1 MRDELISFQQTAV
14 SKLLAE
20 INSAEAYHKVDGRP
34 QVIAFRA
41 PTGSGKTIVM
51 TTVIEDI
58 LNGTETTVEQPE
70 AIFVWLSDSPQ
81 LNEQSKTKIITKAD
95 KIRPNQCVTIE
106 DDSFDQEMFDDGMI
120 YFLNTQKLGKSSRL
134 VSGGD
139 SRTYTIWQT
148 LQNTA
153 VQKGNHLYVI
163 IDEAHRG
170 MHDRDAARAT
180 TIMQKFLKG
189 SEADGL
195 QPMPV
200 VIGMSATD
208 ERFRRLVGNIS
219 SVRHDVDVRP
229 DEVRSSG
236 LLKDRIIITY
246 PEQDSIDDMVI
257 LQAAADEWK
266 DKCEHW
272 NYYCETQH
280 SQQVRPV
287 LVIQVENRSS
297 DSASATEIGECLSR
311 IETRTGARFTEYEVV
326 HTFGQTAT
334 IEVGDLKIH
343 HVDASD
349 IADNKK
355 IRVVFFKENLSTGW
369 DCPRAETMMSFRHA
383 QDATYIAQLLG
394 RMIRTPLQRHIDV
407 DETLNEVRLFLPHFN
422 KDNVESVMKALQDEE
437 GSDIPADVEGESY
450 GSDSRETWGY
460 RPRTNHR
467 EVDPNQIT
475 LEGYAQ
481 SQGIPADPLFGNQYA
496 EAGKETA
503 GETTQKEL
511 VSPASADRP
520 DTNIGNPFIRT
531 VPTQQNTDAGTAS
544 LVSGAETSETSTS
557 PEPEQEQLVFTD
569 SIDREAIAAFIN
581 RTALI
586 TYEIKPFKTT
596 DYLPSLIKLASLI
609 KNTGLDTYAL
619 YNIQADGIKM
629 IEEYISKLK
638 KIGEYDTLA
647 TEVKKLNLSWKV
659 FDAFGEAVNGD
670 EEYIYYTSSDED
682 IDRKFRIAEKILG
695 GFGLGAAYGAPH
707 FNQDNP
713 SEYMVHV
720 ILFAA
725 DKDCVDKL
733 HLYAKDKFNELS
745 DAYRLQFAHM
755 TSDSYRKQYD
765 AIISNGN
772 EVSAHSFH
780 LPEQIRPIVDQDGEK
795 YYNHFFVN
803 EDTGCAKIKL
813 DTWEKAVIDE
823 EVQRPDFVCWI
834 RNPASSKSWGL
845 CLQRLENGIVKG
857 FYPDFL
863 IIRNVIGIGYVIDI
877 LEPHRGDLTDNLSKA
892 KALVDYAQRQP
903 SAPIG
908 RLQLIREGKDNI
920 TGKKRM
926 KRLDLAKSAVRAKVM
941 QLQMIQELDNLF
953 LDDNLVD

>member
-58 LNGTETTVEQPE
+58 FNGTETTIEKPE
-70 AIFVWLSDSPQ
+70 AIFVWISDSPQ
-81 LNEQSKTKIITKAD
+81 LNEQSKIKIIQKAD
-95 KIRPNQCVTIE
+95 KIRPNQCITIE
-106 DDSFDQEMFDDGMI
+106 DNSFDQEMLDDGMI
-120 YFLNTQKLGKSSRL
+120 YFLNTQKLGSSSNL
-134 VSGGD
+134 VKGGD
-139 SRTYTIWQT
+139 NRTYTIWQT
-148 LQNTA
+148 LQNTIE
-153 VQKGNHLYVI
+153 QKGDHLYVI

-170 MHDRDAARAT
+170 MRDNAAVTAT
-180 TIMQKFLKG
+180 TTMQKFLKG
-189 SEADGL
+189 SKKDGL
-195 QPMPV
+195 DPMPI

-219 SVRHDVDVRP
+219 SVRHDVDVRT
-229 DEVRSSG
+229 DEVRASG

-287 LVIQVENRSS
+287 MVIQVENRSN

-311 IETRTGARFTEYEVV
+311 IESRTGARFSEYEVV
-326 HTFGQTAT
+326 HTFGQTAA
-334 IEVGDLKIH
+334 IEVNGLIIH

-422 KDNVESVMKALQDEE
+422 KDNVEAVMQALQDEE
-437 GSDIPADVEGESY
+437 GSDIPADIEGETY
-450 GSDSRETWGY
+450 GNDSRETWGY
-460 RPRTNHR
+460 RPRR
-467 EVDPNQIT
+467 RDQEPLPNQLPLFNT
-475 LEGYAQ
+475 EQ
-481 SQGIPADPLFGNQYA
+481 SHEIPNDPLFDTSKAETPDTTSGESIQEKKESNSTYA
-496 EAGKETA
+496 K
-503 GETTQKEL
+503 
-511 VSPASADRP
+511 P
-520 DTNIGNPFIRT
+520 DTNIDHPTVKTVSPQQDVNTGTISHSQNDSNVQDDSEQMEFI
-531 VPTQQNTDAGTAS
+531 
-544 LVSGAETSETSTS
+544 LSGE
-557 PEPEQEQLVFTD
+557 
-569 SIDREAIAAFIN
+569 IDREAIAAFVN
-581 RTALI
+581 KTALI
-586 TYEIKPFKTT
+586 TYEIKPFRNT

-609 KNTGLDTYAL
+609 KNTGLDTHAL
-619 YNIQADGIKM
+619 NALHQDGIKM
-629 IEEYISKLK
+629 IEEYISKLRLS
-638 KIGEYDTLA
+638 GEYDKLTA
-647 TEVKKLNLSWKV
+647 EVKKLNLSWKI
-659 FDAFGEAVNGD
+659 FDAFGKAVNED
-670 EEYIYYTSSDED
+670 KEYIYYTSSDED

-695 GFGLGAAYGAPH
+695 SFGLGAAYGVPH
-707 FNQDNP
+707 YNPDNP
-713 SEYMVHV
+713 SEYMIHV

-745 DAYRLQFAHM
+745 DNYRLHFARM
-755 TSDSYRKQYD
+755 NSDKYRKQYD

-780 LPEQIRPIVDQDGEK
+780 LPEQIRPIIDPKGEK

-803 EDTGCAKIKL
+803 EELGYAKIFL
-813 DTWEKAVIDE
+813 DSWEKAVIDE
-823 EVQRPDFVCWI
+823 ESKRSDFICWI
-834 RNPASSKSWGL
+834 RNPSTPKGWGL
-845 CLQRLENGIVKG
+845 CLKRLENGIVKG

-863 IIRNVIGIGYVIDI
+863 VIRNVDGIGYVIDI
-877 LEPHRGDLTDNLSKA
+877 LEPHRPDFTDNLSKA
-892 KALVDYAQRQP
+892 KALADYVQKQP

-908 RLQLIREGKDNI
+908 RIQLIREGKDNI

-926 KRLDLAKSAVRAKVM
+926 KRLDLAKSAVRTKIM
-941 QLQMIQELDNLF
+941 QIQTTQELDNLF
-953 LDDNLVD
+953 IDGSLID

>member
-1 MRDELISFQQTAV
+1 MRDELISFQQIAV

-20 INSAEAYHKVDGRP
+20 INSAQAYHRVDGRP

-51 TTVIEDI
+51 TEVIEDI

-81 LNEQSKTKIITKAD
+81 LNEQSKTKIIQKAD

-106 DDSFDQEMFDDGMI
+106 DDSFDQEMLDNGMI
-120 YFLNTQKLGKSSRL
+120 YFLNTQKLGKASRL
-134 VSGGD
+134 VNGGD
-139 SRTYTIWQT
+139 SRTYTIWQS

-153 VQKGNHLYVI
+153 ERKGNHLYVI

-170 MHDRDAARAT
+170 MQDRDAAKAT
-180 TIMQKFLKG
+180 SIMQKFLKG

-195 QPMPV
+195 DAMPV

-229 DEVRSSG
+229 DEVRASG

-272 NYYCETQH
+272 NYYCTTQK
-280 SQQVRPV
+280 SQQVRPI
-287 LVIQVENRSS
+287 LVIQVENRNSN
-297 DSASATEIGECLSR
+297 SASATEIGECLSR
-311 IETRTGARFTEYEVV
+311 IETRTGARFSEYEVV

-334 IEVGDLKIH
+334 IEAGGLKIH

-450 GSDSRETWGY
+450 GNDSHETWGY
-460 RPRTNHR
+460 RPRKR
-467 EVDPNQIT
+467 QPKVELNQMT
-475 LEGYAQ
+475 LAGVAQ
-481 SQGIPADPLFGNQYA
+481 SLGISADPLFEA
-496 EAGKETA
+496 PESEAGDTSEGGA
-503 GETTQKEL
+503 TQEES
-511 VSPASADRP
+511 VSSQQQKP
-520 DTNIGNPFIRT
+520 DTNIDNPSVRN
-531 VPTQQNTDAGTAS
+531 VPAPQSINQDTTFAPQQSDVAAS
-544 LVSGAETSETSTS
+544 ST
-557 PEPEQEQLVFTD
+557 PELEQEQLVFTD
-569 SIDREAIAAFIN
+569 SIDREAIATFIN
-581 RTALI
+581 KTALI

-609 KNTGLDTYAL
+609 KNTGLDSYAL
-619 YNIQADGIKM
+619 HNIQQDGIRM
-629 IEEYISKLK
+629 IKEYIGRLK
-638 KIGEYDTLA
+638 ENGEYDVLTS
-647 TEVKKLNLSWKV
+647 EVKKLNLSWKV
-659 FDAFGEAVNGD
+659 FDAFGKAVND
-670 EEYIYYTSSDED
+670 DKEYIYYTSSDED

-695 GFGLGAAYGAPH
+695 GFGLGAAYGTLH
-707 FNQDNP
+707 FNPENP

-725 DKDCVDKL
+725 EKDCVDKL
-733 HLYAKDKFNELS
+733 HLYAKNKFNEMS
-745 DAYRLQFAHM
+745 DTYRLQFAHM
-755 TSDSYRKQYD
+755 QSEKYRKQYD

-780 LPEQIRPIVDQDGEK
+780 LPEQIRPIVDLDGEK

-803 EDTGCAKIKL
+803 EEVGYAKIKL
-813 DTWEKAVIDE
+813 DSWEKAVIE
-823 EVQRPDFVCWI
+823 EESKRDDFICWI
-834 RNPASSKSWGL
+834 RNPSKGWGL

-863 IIRNVIGIGYVIDI
+863 IIRNVVGIGYVIDI

-892 KALVDYAQRQP
+892 KALVDYAQKQP

-908 RLQLIREGKDNI
+908 RLQMIREGKDSI

-926 KRLDLAKSAVRAKVM
+926 KRLNLAKRAVREKVM
-941 QLQMIQELDNLF
+941 QLQTTQELDALF
-953 LDDNLVD
+953 LDDRLVE

>member
-20 INSAEAYHKVDGRP
+20 INSAQAYHRVDGRP

-51 TTVIEDI
+51 TEVIEDI

-81 LNEQSKTKIITKAD
+81 LNEQSKTKIIQKAD

-106 DDSFDQEMFDDGMI
+106 DDSFDQEMLDDGMI
-120 YFLNTQKLGKSSRL
+120 YFLNTQKLGKASRL
-134 VSGGD
+134 VSGSD
-139 SRTYTIWQT
+139 SRTYTIWQS

-153 VQKGNHLYVI
+153 ERKGNHLYVI

-170 MHDRDAARAT
+170 MQDREAARAT
-180 TIMQKFLKG
+180 SIMQKFLKG

-195 QPMPV
+195 DALPV

-229 DEVRSSG
+229 DEVRASG

-272 NYYCETQH
+272 NYYCTTQK

-287 LVIQVENRSS
+287 LVIQVENRNS

-311 IETRTGARFTEYEVV
+311 IEARTGARFSEYEVV

-334 IEVGDLKIH
+334 IEAGGLKIH

-407 DETLNEVRLFLPHFN
+407 DETLNEVCLFLPHFN

-450 GSDSRETWGY
+450 GNDSRETWGY
-460 RPRTNHR
+460 RPRKHQPK
-467 EVDPNQIT
+467 VDLNQMT
-475 LEGYAQ
+475 LAGFAQ
-481 SQGIPADPLFGNQYA
+481 SQSIFVDPLF
-496 EAGKETA
+496 EATESKADDTTKG
-503 GETTQKEL
+503 GTTQEES
-511 VSPASADRP
+511 VSSQQQKPDINIDNPAEM
-520 DTNIGNPFIRT
+520 N
-531 VPTQQNTDAGTAS
+531 VPAPRSINQGTTFAPQQSDVG
-544 LVSGAETSETSTS
+544 VSST

-569 SIDREAIAAFIN
+569 SIDREVIATFIN
-581 RTALI
+581 KTALI

-609 KNTGLDTYAL
+609 KNTGLDSYAL
-619 YNIQADGIKM
+619 HSIQQDGVRMIK
-629 IEEYISKLK
+629 EYIGRLK
-638 KIGEYDTLA
+638 ENGEYDTLA
-647 TEVKKLNLSWKV
+647 SEVKKLNLSWKV
-659 FDAFGEAVNGD
+659 FDAFGKAVNED
-670 EEYIYYTSSDED
+670 KEYIYYTSSDED

-695 GFGLGAAYGAPH
+695 GFGLGTAYGTLH
-707 FNQDNP
+707 FNPENP

-725 DKDCVDKL
+725 EKDCVDKL
-733 HLYAKDKFNELS
+733 HLYAKNKFNEMS
-745 DAYRLQFAHM
+745 DTYRLQFAHM
-755 TSDSYRKQYD
+755 QSEKYRKQYD

-780 LPEQIRPIVDQDGEK
+780 LPEQIRPIVDLDGEK

-803 EDTGCAKIKL
+803 EEVGYAKIKL
-813 DTWEKAVIDE
+813 DSWEKAVIE
-823 EVQRPDFVCWI
+823 EESKRDDFICWI
-834 RNPASSKSWGL
+834 RNPSKGWGL

-863 IIRNVIGIGYVIDI
+863 IIRNVVGIGYAIDI

-892 KALVDYAQRQP
+892 KALVDYAQKQP

-908 RLQLIREGKDNI
+908 RLQMIREGKDSI

-926 KRLDLAKSAVRAKVM
+926 KRLDLAKSAVRERVM
-941 QLQMIQELDNLF
+941 QLQSTQELDALF
-953 LDDNLVD
+953 LDDSLVE

>member
-1 MRDELISFQQTAV
+1 MRDELISFQQIAV

-20 INSAEAYHKVDGRP
+20 INSAVAYHRVDGRP

-58 LNGTETTVEQPE
+58 FNGTETTIEQPE

-81 LNEQSKTKIITKAD
+81 LNEQSKTKIIQKAD
-95 KIRPNQCVTIE
+95 KIRPNQCFTIE
-106 DDSFDQEMFDDGMI
+106 DDSFDQEMLDDGMI

-153 VQKGNHLYVI
+153 EQKSDRLYVI

-189 SEADGL
+189 SEYDGL
-195 QPMPV
+195 KAMPI

-272 NYYCETQH
+272 NYYCEMQH

-287 LVIQVENRSS
+287 LVIQVENCSS

-311 IETRTGARFTEYEVV
+311 IESRTGARFSEYEVV
-326 HTFGQTAT
+326 HTFGQTAA
-334 IEVGDLKIH
+334 IEAGGLKIH

-349 IADNKK
+349 IAGNKK

-422 KDNVESVMKALQDEE
+422 KENVESVMKALQDEE

-450 GSDSRETWGY
+450 GNDSRETWGY
-460 RPRTNHR
+460 RPRTR
-467 EVDPNQIT
+467 RQTVDPNQMT
-475 LEGYAQ
+475 LADYEQ
-481 SQGIPADPLFGNQYA
+481 SQGIPGDPLFETLRSETDDTKAGGN
-496 EAGKETA
+496 
-503 GETTQKEL
+503 TQKEPTFQKPL
-511 VSPASADRP
+511 AKP
-520 DTNIGNPFIRT
+520 DTNIDNPSVRT
-531 VPTQQNTDAGTAS
+531 VPALQNADD
-544 LVSGAETSETSTS
+544 ETTSTS
-557 PEPEQEQLVFTD
+557 RADIADVPNTPEPEQLVFVD
-569 SIDREAIAAFIN
+569 VFDREAIAAFIN
-581 RTALI
+581 KTALI
-586 TYEIKPFKTT
+586 TYEIKPFKTM

-609 KNTGLDTYAL
+609 KNIGLDTYAL
-619 YNIQADGIKM
+619 HSIQQDGVKM
-629 IEEYISKLK
+629 IEEYIGKLK
-638 KIGEYDTLA
+638 ANGEYDALA
-647 TEVKKLNLSWKV
+647 AEVKKLNLSWKV
-659 FDAFGEAVNGD
+659 FDAFGKAVNED
-670 EEYIYYTSSDED
+670 KEYIYYTSSDED
-682 IDRKFRIAEKILG
+682 IDRKFRIAEKVLG
-695 GFGLGAAYGAPH
+695 GFGLGATYGVQH
-707 FNQDNP
+707 FNPDNP

-725 DKDCVDKL
+725 DKDCVDKQ

-755 TSDSYRKQYD
+755 QSDKYRKQYD

-780 LPEQIRPIVDQDGEK
+780 LPEQIRPIIDHDGEK

-803 EDTGCAKIKL
+803 EEVGYAKIKL
-813 DTWEKAVIDE
+813 DSWEKAVIDE
-823 EVQRPDFVCWI
+823 ESQRPDFVCWI
-834 RNPASSKSWGL
+834 RNPSKGWGL
-845 CLQRLENGIVKG
+845 CLQRLENGIAKG

-863 IIRNVIGIGYVIDI
+863 IIRNVAGIGYVIDI
-877 LEPHRGDLTDNLSKA
+877 LEPHWSDLTDNLSKV
-892 KALVDYAQRQP
+892 KALADYAQKQP

-926 KRLDLAKSAVRAKVM
+926 KRLDVMKNAVRTRVM
-941 QLQMIQELDNLF
+941 QIQTTQELDNLF
-953 LDDNLVD
+953 LDDSLVD

>member
-1 MRDELISFQQTAV
+1 MRDELMGFQQTAV
-14 SKLLAE
+14 SNLLAE
-20 INSAEAYHKVDGRP
+20 INSAEAYHRVDGRP

-58 LNGTETTVEQPE
+58 MNGTETTLEQPE

-81 LNEQSKTKIITKAD
+81 LNEQSKMKIITKAD

-106 DDSFDQEMFDDGMI
+106 DDSFDQEMLDDGMI

-134 VSGGD
+134 VNGGD
-139 SRTYTIWQT
+139 SRTYTIWET

-153 VQKGNHLYVI
+153 DQKGDHLYVI

-195 QPMPV
+195 DPMPI

-236 LLKDRIIITY
+236 LLKDRIVITY

-272 NYYCETQH
+272 NYYCTTQK

-287 LVIQVENRSS
+287 LVIQVENRNN

-311 IETRTGARFTEYEVV
+311 IESRTGATFSEYEVV
-326 HTFGQTAT
+326 HTFGQTST
-334 IEVGDLKIH
+334 IEVGGLKIH

-349 IADNKK
+349 IADNRK

-422 KDNVESVMKALQDEE
+422 KDNVEAVMKALQDEE
-437 GSDIPADVEGESY
+437 GSEIPADVEGEGY
-450 GSDSRETWGY
+450 GNDSRETWGY
-460 RPRTNHR
+460 RPKARRKSNT
-467 EVDPNQIT
+467 DSNQIT
-475 LEGYAQ
+475 ILDYEQ
-481 SQGIPADPLFGNQYA
+481 SQGVPVDPIFENPQ
-496 EAGKETA
+496 TDPA
-503 GETTQKEL
+503 GEEEAQAQQEK
-511 VSPASADRP
+511 P
-520 DTNIGNPFIRT
+520 DTNINNPSVRT
-531 VPTQQNTDAGTAS
+531 IPTSTQPENTQEGDKAVPTNKADDQ
-544 LVSGAETSETSTS
+544 
-557 PEPEQEQLVFTD
+557 EPKSEQLELSFEDKINRVAVAD
-569 SIDREAIAAFIN
+569 FIN
-581 RTALI
+581 KTALL

-596 DYLPSLIKLASLI
+596 DYMPSLIRLASLI
-609 KNTGLDTYAL
+609 KNTGLDTL
-619 YNIQADGIKM
+619 VLHNIQQDGIKM
-629 IEEYISKLK
+629 IENHIQKLHDS
-638 KIGEYDTLA
+638 GEYNDLA
-647 TEVKKLNLSWKV
+647 SEVKKLNLSWKV
-659 FDAFGEAVNGD
+659 FDAFGKAVHED
-670 EEYIYYTSSDED
+670 KEFIYYTSSDED

-695 GFGLGAAYGAPH
+695 GFGLGAAYGVPH
-707 FNQDNP
+707 YNPDNP

-725 DKDCVDKL
+725 DKECVDKL
-733 HLYAKDKFNELS
+733 HLYAKNKFNELS
-745 DAYRLQFAHM
+745 DAFRLQFAHM
-755 TSDSYRKQYD
+755 TVDKYRKQYD

-780 LPEQIRPIVDQDGEK
+780 LPEQIRPIVDRDGEK
-795 YYNHFFVN
+795 YYKHFFVN
-803 EDTGCAKIKL
+803 EDVGYAKIKL
-813 DTWEKAVIDE
+813 DSWEKAVIDE
-823 EVQRPDFVCWI
+823 ESKRSDFVCWI
-834 RNPASSKSWGL
+834 RNPSRGWGL
-845 CLQRLENGIVKG
+845 CLQRYENGVTKG

-863 IIRNVIGIGYVIDI
+863 IVRNVEGVGYVVDL

-892 KALVDYAQRQP
+892 KALAEYVQKQP

-926 KRLDLAKSAVRAKVM
+926 KRLDLAKSAVRTKVM
-941 QLQMIQELDNLF
+941 QLQSIQELDNLF
-953 LDDNLVD
+953 LDDSMVD

>member
-14 SKLLAE
+14 SKLLVE

-81 LNEQSKTKIITKAD
+81 LNEQSKTKIIQKVD

-106 DDSFDQEMFDDGMI
+106 DDSFDQEMLDDGMI

-139 SRTYTIWQT
+139 NRTYTIWQT

-153 VQKGNHLYVI
+153 EQKGDHLYVI

-195 QPMPV
+195 EAMPII
-200 VIGMSATD
+200 IGMSATD

-229 DEVRSSG
+229 DEVRASG

-311 IETRTGARFTEYEVV
+311 IESRTGARFSEYEVI

-334 IEVGDLKIH
+334 IEAGGLKIH

-394 RMIRTPLQRHIDV
+394 RMIRTPLRRHIDV

-422 KDNVESVMKALQDEE
+422 KNNVESVMKALQDEE

-450 GSDSRETWGY
+450 GNDSRETWGY
-460 RPRTNHR
+460 RPRTR
-467 EVDPNQIT
+467 QPKVDPNQMT
-475 LEGYAQ
+475 LSDFAQ
-481 SQGIPADPLFGNQYA
+481 SQGISVDPLFESSGNATNGTGADGTPQQ
-496 EAGKETA
+496 EES
-503 GETTQKEL
+503 
-511 VSPASADRP
+511 VSSLQSAKP
-520 DTNIGNPFIRT
+520 DTNIDNPSVRT
-531 VPTQQNTDAGTAS
+531 VPAPQSTNQDMASASQQSDADAP
-544 LVSGAETSETSTS
+544 ST

-581 RTALI
+581 RIALI

-619 YNIQADGIKM
+619 HSIQQDGVKM
-629 IEEYISKLK
+629 VEEYISKLK
-638 KIGEYDTLA
+638 ETGEYDTLA
-647 TEVKKLNLSWKV
+647 VEVKKLNLSWKV
-659 FDAFGEAVNGD
+659 FDAFGKAVNED
-670 EEYIYYTSSDED
+670 KEYIYYTSSDED

-695 GFGLGAAYGAPH
+695 GFGLGTAYGIPH
-707 FNQDNP
+707 FNPDNP

-733 HLYAKDKFNELS
+733 HLYAKNKFNEMS
-745 DAYRLQFAHM
+745 DTYRLQFAHM
-755 TSDSYRKQYD
+755 QSDKYRKQYD

-803 EDTGCAKIKL
+803 EEVGYAKIKL
-813 DTWEKAVIDE
+813 DSWEKAVIDE
-823 EVQRPDFVCWI
+823 ESKRPDFVCWI
-834 RNPASSKSWGL
+834 RNPSKGWGL
-845 CLQRLENGIVKG
+845 CLQRLENGVVKG

-863 IIRNVIGIGYVIDI
+863 IIRNVEGIGYVIDI
-877 LEPHRGDLTDNLSKA
+877 LEPHRSDLTDNLSKA
-892 KALVDYAQRQP
+892 KALADYALKQP

-920 TGKKRM
+920 TSKKRM
-926 KRLDLAKSAVRAKVM
+926 KRLDLMRSAVRTRVI
-941 QLQMIQELDNLF
+941 QIQTTQELDNLF
-953 LDDNLVD
+953 LDDSLVE

>member
-1 MRDELISFQQTAV
+1 MREELMSFQQTAV
-14 SKLLAE
+14 AKLLAE
-20 INSAEAYHKVDGRP
+20 INSAAAYRQADGRP

-51 TTVIEDI
+51 TTVIENI

-95 KIRPNQCVTIE
+95 KIRPNQCVTIA
-106 DDSFDQEMFDDGMI
+106 DDSFDQELLEDGMI

-134 VSGGD
+134 VNNGD

-153 VQKGNHLYVI
+153 RQKGDHLYVI

-170 MHDRDAARAT
+170 MHDRDAAKAT

-195 QPMPV
+195 EAMPI

-208 ERFRRLVGNIS
+208 ERFRRLAGSIS

-229 DEVRSSG
+229 EEVRESG

-280 SQQVRPV
+280 SPQVRPV
-287 LVIQVENRSS
+287 LVIQVENRSN
-297 DSASATEIGECLSR
+297 DGASATEIGECLSR
-311 IETRTGARFTEYEVV
+311 IEARTGAKFSEYEVV

-334 IEVGDLKIH
+334 IEAGGLNIH

-394 RMIRTPLQRHIDV
+394 RMIRTPLHHRISV

-422 KDNVESVMKALQDEE
+422 RDNVESVMKALQDEE

-450 GSDSRETWGY
+450 GNDSRETWGY
-460 RPRTNHR
+460 RPRAYRRTI
-467 EVDPNQIT
+467 DPNQTT
-475 LEGYAQ
+475 LNFAQ
-481 SQGIPADPLFGNQYA
+481 SLDVPGDPLFEEPEN
-496 EAGKETA
+496 KTD
-503 GETTQKEL
+503 
-511 VSPASADRP
+511 SPAEKP
-520 DTNIGNPFIRT
+520 TTNIHNPSVKAI
-531 VPTQQNTDAGTAS
+531 VISDNESQDAAAASQTADS
-544 LVSGAETSETSTS
+544 DIPDAKE
-557 PEPEQEQLVFTD
+557 EPEQLALTMG
-569 SIDREAIAAFIN
+569 IDREAIADFIN
-581 RTALI
+581 RAALI

-609 KNTGLDTYAL
+609 KNTGLDTQAL
-619 YNIQADGIKM
+619 RGVQQDGIRM
-629 IEEYISKLK
+629 IEEYIRKLK
-638 KIGEYDTLA
+638 DNGEYDNLSA
-647 TEVKKLNLSWKV
+647 EVKKLNLSWKV
-659 FDAFGEAVNGD
+659 FDAFGKAVNAD
-670 EEYIYYTSSDED
+670 KEYIYYTSSDED

-695 GFGLGAAYGAPH
+695 DFGLGSAYGVSH
-707 FNQDNP
+707 FDLENP
-713 SEYMVHV
+713 YEYMVHV

-733 HLYAKDKFNELS
+733 HLYAKDKFNEIS
-745 DAYRLQFAHM
+745 DAYRLKFAHM
-755 TSDSYRKQYD
+755 QSDNDRKKYD
-765 AIISNGN
+765 AIISSGN
-772 EVSAHSFH
+772 EVSKHSFH
-780 LPEQIRPIVDQDGEK
+780 LPEQIRPMVDQNGEK

-803 EDTGCAKIKL
+803 EDAGYAKIKL
-813 DTWEKAVIDE
+813 DSWEKAVIDE
-823 EVQRPDFVCWI
+823 ESKRKDFICWI
-834 RNPASSKSWGL
+834 RNPPSPKGWGL
-845 CLQRLENGIVKG
+845 CLKRQDGDIFKG

-863 IIRNVIGIGYVIDI
+863 IVRNIPGTGYVVDI
-877 LEPHRGDLTDNLSKA
+877 LEPHRSDLTDNLSKA
-892 KALVDYAQRQP
+892 KALAAYIQDQP
-903 SAPIG
+903 TAPIG

-926 KRLDLAKSAVRAKVM
+926 KRLDLAKSAVRAKV
-941 QLQMIQELDNLF
+941 LQIQTTQELDALF

>member
-20 INSAEAYHKVDGRP
+20 INSAQAYHRVDGRP

-51 TTVIEDI
+51 TEVIEDI

-81 LNEQSKTKIITKAD
+81 LNEQSKTKIIQKAD

-106 DDSFDQEMFDDGMI
+106 DDSFDQEMLDDGMI
-120 YFLNTQKLGKSSRL
+120 YFLNTQKLGKASRL
-134 VSGGD
+134 VSGSD
-139 SRTYTIWQT
+139 SRTYTIWQS

-153 VQKGNHLYVI
+153 ERKGNHLYVI

-170 MHDRDAARAT
+170 MQDREAARAT
-180 TIMQKFLKG
+180 SIMQKFLKG

-195 QPMPV
+195 DALPV

-229 DEVRSSG
+229 DEVRASG

-272 NYYCETQH
+272 NYYCTTQK

-287 LVIQVENRSS
+287 LVIQVENRNS

-311 IETRTGARFTEYEVV
+311 IEARTGARFSEYEVV

-334 IEVGDLKIH
+334 IEAGGLKIH

-407 DETLNEVRLFLPHFN
+407 DETLNEVCLFLPHFN

-450 GSDSRETWGY
+450 GNDSRETWGY
-460 RPRTNHR
+460 RPRKHQQK
-467 EVDPNQIT
+467 VDLNQMN
-475 LEGYAQ
+475 LAGFAQ
-481 SQGIPADPLFGNQYA
+481 SQSIFVDPLF
-496 EAGKETA
+496 EATESKADDTTKG
-503 GETTQKEL
+503 GTTQEES
-511 VSPASADRP
+511 VSSQQQKPDINIDNPSEMNVPAPRSINQGTTFAP
-520 DTNIGNPFIRT
+520 
-531 VPTQQNTDAGTAS
+531 QQSDVG
-544 LVSGAETSETSTS
+544 VSST

-569 SIDREAIAAFIN
+569 SIDREVIATFIN
-581 RTALI
+581 KTALI

-609 KNTGLDTYAL
+609 KNTGLDSYAL
-619 YNIQADGIKM
+619 HSIQQDGVRMIK
-629 IEEYISKLK
+629 EYIGRLK
-638 KIGEYDTLA
+638 ENGEYDTLA
-647 TEVKKLNLSWKV
+647 SEVKKLNLSWKV
-659 FDAFGEAVNGD
+659 FDAFGKAVNED
-670 EEYIYYTSSDED
+670 KEYIYYTSSDED

-695 GFGLGAAYGAPH
+695 GFGLGTAYGTLH
-707 FNQDNP
+707 FNPENP

-725 DKDCVDKL
+725 EKDCVDKL
-733 HLYAKDKFNELS
+733 HLYAKNKFNEMS
-745 DAYRLQFAHM
+745 DTYRLQFAHM
-755 TSDSYRKQYD
+755 QSEKYRKQYD

-780 LPEQIRPIVDQDGEK
+780 LPEQIRPIVDLDGEK

-803 EDTGCAKIKL
+803 EEVGYAKIKL
-813 DTWEKAVIDE
+813 DSWEKAVIE
-823 EVQRPDFVCWI
+823 EESKRDDFICWI
-834 RNPASSKSWGL
+834 RNPSKGWGL

-863 IIRNVIGIGYVIDI
+863 IIRNVVGIGYAIDI

-892 KALVDYAQRQP
+892 KALVDYAQKQP

-908 RLQLIREGKDNI
+908 RLQMIREGKDSI

-926 KRLDLAKSAVRAKVM
+926 KRLDLAKSAVRERVM
-941 QLQMIQELDNLF
+941 QLQSTQELDALF
-953 LDDNLVD
+953 LDDSLVE

>member
-20 INSAEAYHKVDGRP
+20 ITSAQAYHRVDGRP

-51 TTVIEDI
+51 TEVIEDI

-81 LNEQSKTKIITKAD
+81 LNEQSKTKIIQKAD

-106 DDSFDQEMFDDGMI
+106 DDSFDQEMLDDGMI
-120 YFLNTQKLGKSSRL
+120 YFLNTQKLGKASRL
-134 VSGGD
+134 VSGSD
-139 SRTYTIWQT
+139 SRTYTIWQS

-153 VQKGNHLYVI
+153 ERKGNHLYVI

-170 MHDRDAARAT
+170 MQDREAARAT
-180 TIMQKFLKG
+180 SIMQKFLKG

-195 QPMPV
+195 DALPV

-229 DEVRSSG
+229 DEVRASG

-272 NYYCETQH
+272 NYYCTTQK

-287 LVIQVENRSS
+287 LVIQVENRNS

-311 IETRTGARFTEYEVV
+311 IEARTGARFSEYEVV

-334 IEVGDLKIH
+334 IEAGGLKIH

-407 DETLNEVRLFLPHFN
+407 DETLNEVCLFLPHFN

-450 GSDSRETWGY
+450 GNDSRETWGY
-460 RPRTNHR
+460 RPRKHQPK
-467 EVDPNQIT
+467 VDLNQMT
-475 LEGYAQ
+475 LAGFAQ
-481 SQGIPADPLFGNQYA
+481 SQSIFVDPLF
-496 EAGKETA
+496 EATESKADDTTKG
-503 GETTQKEL
+503 GTTQEES
-511 VSPASADRP
+511 VSSQQQKPDINIDNPSEMNVPAPRSINQGTTFAP
-520 DTNIGNPFIRT
+520 
-531 VPTQQNTDAGTAS
+531 QQSDVG
-544 LVSGAETSETSTS
+544 VSST

-569 SIDREAIAAFIN
+569 SIDREVIATFIN
-581 RTALI
+581 KTALI

-609 KNTGLDTYAL
+609 KNTGLDSYAL
-619 YNIQADGIKM
+619 HSIQQDGVRMIK
-629 IEEYISKLK
+629 EYIGRLK
-638 KIGEYDTLA
+638 ENGEYDTLA
-647 TEVKKLNLSWKV
+647 SEVKKLNLSWKV
-659 FDAFGEAVNGD
+659 FDAFGKAVNED
-670 EEYIYYTSSDED
+670 KEYIYYTSSDED

-695 GFGLGAAYGAPH
+695 GFGLGTAYGTLH
-707 FNQDNP
+707 FNPENP

-725 DKDCVDKL
+725 EKDCVDKL
-733 HLYAKDKFNELS
+733 HLYAKNKFNEMS
-745 DAYRLQFAHM
+745 DTYRLQFAHM
-755 TSDSYRKQYD
+755 QSEKYRKQYD

-780 LPEQIRPIVDQDGEK
+780 LPEQIRPIVDLDGEK

-803 EDTGCAKIKL
+803 EEVGYAKIKL
-813 DTWEKAVIDE
+813 DSWEKAVIE
-823 EVQRPDFVCWI
+823 EESKRDDFICWI
-834 RNPASSKSWGL
+834 RNPSKGWGL

-863 IIRNVIGIGYVIDI
+863 IIRNVVGIGYAIDI

-892 KALVDYAQRQP
+892 KHWLIMHKSNRVH
-903 SAPIG
+903 
-908 RLQLIREGKDNI
+908 RLADCR
-920 TGKKRM
+920 
-926 KRLDLAKSAVRAKVM
+926 
-941 QLQMIQELDNLF
+941 
-953 LDDNLVD
+953 

>member
-1 MRDELISFQQTAV
+1 MRDELISFQQTVV

-20 INSAEAYHKVDGRP
+20 INSAEAYYKVDGRP
-34 QVIAFRA
+34 QIIAFRA

-81 LNEQSKTKIITKAD
+81 LNEQSKTKIIQKAD

-106 DDSFDQEMFDDGMI
+106 DDSFDQEMLDDGMI

-153 VQKGNHLYVI
+153 EQKGNHLYVI

-170 MHDRDAARAT
+170 MRDRDAAKAT

-195 QPMPV
+195 DAMPI

-208 ERFRRLVGNIS
+208 ERFRRLAGNIS

-229 DEVRSSG
+229 DEVRVSG

-272 NYYCETQH
+272 NYYCATQH

-311 IETRTGARFTEYEVV
+311 IESRTSARFSEYEVV

-334 IEVGDLKIH
+334 IEAGGLKIH

-349 IADNKK
+349 IANNKK

-394 RMIRTPLQRHIDV
+394 RMIRAPLQRHIDV

-437 GSDIPADVEGESY
+437 GSDIPADVEDESY
-450 GSDSRETWGY
+450 GNDSRETWGY
-460 RPRTNHR
+460 HQRTR
-467 EVDPNQIT
+467 QPKIDPNQMT
-475 LEGYAQ
+475 FAGYEQ
-481 SQGIPADPLFGNQYA
+481 SQSIPVDPLFESSENETHGTTL
-496 EAGKETA
+496 GKPTPSSQP
-503 GETTQKEL
+503 T
-511 VSPASADRP
+511 RP
-520 DTNIGNPFIRT
+520 DTSIDNPSAKT
-531 VPTQQNTDAGTAS
+531 MPAQQNTNQ
-544 LVSGAETSETSTS
+544 GAEPTSQTAVSDASNTS
-557 PEPEQEQLVFTD
+557 EPEQEQLVFMD

-581 RTALI
+581 KTALI

-609 KNTGLDTYAL
+609 KNTGLNIYAL
-619 YNIQADGIKM
+619 HNIQQDGVKM

-638 KIGEYDTLA
+638 EIREYDALA
-647 TEVKKLNLSWKV
+647 SEVKKLNLLWKI
-659 FDAFGEAVNGD
+659 FDAFGKAVNKD
-670 EEYIYYTSSDED
+670 KDYIYYTSSDED

-695 GFGLGAAYGAPH
+695 GFGLGAAYGVPH
-707 FNQDNP
+707 FNPDNP

-725 DKDCVDKL
+725 EKDCVNKL
-733 HLYAKDKFNELS
+733 HLYAKNKFNELS

-755 TSDSYRKQYD
+755 QSDKYRKQYD

-803 EDTGCAKIKL
+803 EEVGYAKIKL
-813 DTWEKAVIDE
+813 DSWEKAVIDE
-823 EVQRPDFVCWI
+823 ESKRDDFVCWI
-834 RNPASSKSWGL
+834 RNPSKGWGL
-845 CLQRLENGIVKG
+845 CLQRLENGIIKG
-857 FYPDFL
+857 FYPDFI
-863 IIRNVIGIGYVIDI
+863 IIRNVEEIGYVIDM

-892 KALVDYAQRQP
+892 KALVDYAQKQP

-926 KRLDLAKSAVRAKVM
+926 KRLDIAKSAVRARVI
-941 QLQMIQELDNLF
+941 QLQTTQELDNLF
-953 LDDNLVD
+953 LDDDLVD

>member
-20 INSAEAYHKVDGRP
+20 INSAQAYHRVDGRP

-51 TTVIEDI
+51 TEVIEDI

-81 LNEQSKTKIITKAD
+81 LNEQSKTKIIQKAD

-106 DDSFDQEMFDDGMI
+106 DDSFDQEMLDDGMI
-120 YFLNTQKLGKSSRL
+120 YFLNTQKLGKASRL
-134 VSGGD
+134 VSGSD
-139 SRTYTIWQT
+139 SRTYTIWQS

-153 VQKGNHLYVI
+153 ERKGNHLYVI

-170 MHDRDAARAT
+170 MQDREAARAT
-180 TIMQKFLKG
+180 SIMQKFLKG

-195 QPMPV
+195 DAMPV

-229 DEVRSSG
+229 DEVRASG

-272 NYYCETQH
+272 NYYCTTQK

-287 LVIQVENRSS
+287 LVIQVENRNS

-311 IETRTGARFTEYEVV
+311 IEARTGARFSEYEVV

-334 IEVGDLKIH
+334 IEAGGLKIH

-407 DETLNEVRLFLPHFN
+407 DETLNEVCLFLPHFN
-422 KDNVESVMKALQDEE
+422 KDNVESVMKALQDED

-450 GSDSRETWGY
+450 GNDSRETWGY
-460 RPRTNHR
+460 RPRKHQPK
-467 EVDPNQIT
+467 VDLNQMT
-475 LEGYAQ
+475 LAGFAQ
-481 SQGIPADPLFGNQYA
+481 SQSIFVDPLF
-496 EAGKETA
+496 EATESKA
-503 GETTQKEL
+503 GDTTKGGTTQEES
-511 VSPASADRP
+511 VSLQQQKPDINIDNPSEMNVPAPRSINQ
-520 DTNIGNPFIRT
+520 DTTFAP
-531 VPTQQNTDAGTAS
+531 QQSDVG
-544 LVSGAETSETSTS
+544 VSST

-569 SIDREAIAAFIN
+569 SIDREAIATFIN
-581 RTALI
+581 KTALI

-609 KNTGLDTYAL
+609 KNTGLDSYAL
-619 YNIQADGIKM
+619 HSIQQDGVRMIK
-629 IEEYISKLK
+629 EYIGRLK
-638 KIGEYDTLA
+638 ENGEYDTLA
-647 TEVKKLNLSWKV
+647 SEVKKLNLSWKV
-659 FDAFGEAVNGD
+659 FDAFGKAVNED
-670 EEYIYYTSSDED
+670 KEYIYYTSSDED

-695 GFGLGAAYGAPH
+695 GFGLGTAYGTLH
-707 FNQDNP
+707 FNPENP

-725 DKDCVDKL
+725 EKDCVDKL
-733 HLYAKDKFNELS
+733 HLYAKNKFNEMS
-745 DAYRLQFAHM
+745 DTYRLQFAHM
-755 TSDSYRKQYD
+755 QSEKYRKQYD

-780 LPEQIRPIVDQDGEK
+780 LPEQIRPIVDLDGEK

-803 EDTGCAKIKL
+803 EEVGYAKIKL
-813 DTWEKAVIDE
+813 DSWEKAVIE
-823 EVQRPDFVCWI
+823 EESKRDDFICWI
-834 RNPASSKSWGL
+834 RNPSKGWGL

-863 IIRNVIGIGYVIDI
+863 IIRNVVGIGYAIDI

-892 KALVDYAQRQP
+892 KALVDYAQKQP

-908 RLQLIREGKDNI
+908 RLQMIREGKDSI

-926 KRLDLAKSAVRAKVM
+926 KRLDLAKSAVRERVM
-941 QLQMIQELDNLF
+941 QLQSTQELDALF
-953 LDDNLVD
+953 LDDSLVE

>member
-20 INSAEAYHKVDGRP
+20 INSAEAYHRVDGRP

-58 LNGTETTVEQPE
+58 FNGTETSVERPE

-106 DDSFDQEMFDDGMI
+106 DDSFDQELLDDGMI
-120 YFLNTQKLGKSSRL
+120 YFLNTQKLSKSSRL
-134 VSGGD
+134 VNGGD

-148 LQNTA
+148 LQSTA
-153 VQKGNHLYVI
+153 EKKGDHLFVI

-189 SEADGL
+189 SEEDGL
-195 QPMPV
+195 SPLPV

-272 NYYCETQH
+272 NYYCTTQK

-287 LVIQVENRSS
+287 LVIQVENRNN

-311 IETRTGARFTEYEVV
+311 IESRTGASFSDYEVV
-326 HTFGQTAT
+326 HTFGQTST
-334 IEVGDLKIH
+334 LEVNGLKIH

-437 GSDIPADVEGESY
+437 GSDIPADIEGESY
-450 GSDSRETWGY
+450 GNDSRETWGY
-460 RPRTNHR
+460 RPRAR
-467 EVDPNQIT
+467 RQPVDPNQMT
-475 LEGYAQ
+475 LLDFKQ
-481 SQGIPADPLFGNQYA
+481 SQDVPSDPLFDNPRSESDDDESGESGPKPAEQNTNIDTPSVRTIPNQPQA
-496 EAGKETA
+496 TDESKANETA
-503 GETTQKEL
+503 
-511 VSPASADRP
+511 PAD
-520 DTNIGNPFIRT
+520 N
-531 VPTQQNTDAGTAS
+531 
-544 LVSGAETSETSTS
+544 SGVQ
-557 PEPEQEQLVFTD
+557 EPEQMEQFVSD
-569 SIDREAIAAFIN
+569 KIDREAVAGFIN
-581 RTALI
+581 KMAFI
-586 TYEIKPFKTT
+586 TYEIKPFKMTE
-596 DYLPSLIKLASLI
+596 YLPSLISLASLI
-609 KNTGLDTYAL
+609 KNTGLDAYAFHS
-619 YNIQADGIKM
+619 IQQDGIKM
-629 IEEYISKLK
+629 IEEYIAGLK
-638 KIGEYDTLA
+638 ERGEYDSLA
-647 TEVKKLNLSWKV
+647 SEVKKLNLSWKV
-659 FDAFGEAVNGD
+659 FDAFGKAVNED
-670 EEYIYYTSSDED
+670 KEYIYYTSSDED

-695 GFGLGAAYGAPH
+695 GFGLGTAYGTAY
-707 FNQDNP
+707 FNFNNVT
-713 SEYMVHV
+713 EYMVHV

-725 DKDCVDKL
+725 DKDRVDRL
-733 HLYAKDKFNELS
+733 HLYAKKKFDELS
-745 DAYRLQFAHM
+745 DKFRLQFAHM
-755 TSDSYRKQYD
+755 ASDKYRKQYD

-780 LPEQIRPIVDQDGEK
+780 LPEQIRPIVDPDGEK

-803 EDTGCAKIKL
+803 ENTGYAKIKL
-813 DTWEKAVIDE
+813 D
-823 EVQRPDFVCWI
+823 
-834 RNPASSKSWGL
+834 SW
-845 CLQRLENGIVKG
+845 
-857 FYPDFL
+857 
-863 IIRNVIGIGYVIDI
+863 
-877 LEPHRGDLTDNLSKA
+877 
-892 KALVDYAQRQP
+892 
-903 SAPIG
+903 
-908 RLQLIREGKDNI
+908 
-920 TGKKRM
+920 
-926 KRLDLAKSAVRAKVM
+926 
-941 QLQMIQELDNLF
+941 
-953 LDDNLVD
+953 

>member
-20 INSAEAYHKVDGRP
+20 INSAVAYHRVDGRP

-95 KIRPNQCVTIE
+95 KIRPNQCVTID
-106 DDSFDQEMFDDGMI
+106 DDSFDQELLDDGMI

-148 LQNTA
+148 LQNTIE
-153 VQKGNHLYVI
+153 QKGDHIYVI

-170 MHDRDAARAT
+170 MHDREAAKAT

-189 SEADGL
+189 SEPDGL
-195 QPMPV
+195 SPMPI

-246 PEQDSIDDMVI
+246 PEQESIDDMVI

-287 LVIQVENRSS
+287 LVIQVENRNS

-311 IETRTGARFTEYEVV
+311 IEARTGARFSEYEVV
-326 HTFGQTAT
+326 HTFGQTAD
-334 IEVGDLKIH
+334 IEAGGLKIH
-343 HVDASD
+343 HVEASD

-394 RMIRTPLQRHIDV
+394 RMIRTPLQRYIDV

-450 GSDSRETWGY
+450 GNDSRETWGY
-460 RPRTNHR
+460 RPRNR
-467 EVDPNQIT
+467 RQPAVDPNQMT
-475 LEGYAQ
+475 LVGYAE
-481 SQGIPADPLFGNQYA
+481 SQGVPVDPLFENQQS
-496 EAGKETA
+496 ETNSDA
-503 GETTQKEL
+503 SEGTTQTEPTTQL
-511 VSPASADRP
+511 TVDRP
-520 DTNIGNPFIRT
+520 DTNIDSPSVRT
-531 VPTQQNTDAGTAS
+531 VATHQNPDEGVSAAS
-544 LVSGAETSETSTS
+544 QTETPQALTE
-557 PEPEQEQLVFTD
+557 PEPEQLAFID
-569 SIDREAIAAFIN
+569 GIDREAIAAFIN
-581 RTALI
+581 RAALI

-596 DYLPSLIKLASLI
+596 DYLPSLVTLASLI
-609 KNTGLDTYAL
+609 KNTGLDPYAL
-619 YNIQADGIKM
+619 HSVQQDGIKL
-629 IEEYISKLK
+629 IEEYIGKLK
-638 KIGEYDTLA
+638 ENNEYEVLA
-647 TEVKKLNLSWKV
+647 AEVKKLNLSWKI
-659 FDAFGEAVNGD
+659 FDAFGKAID
-670 EEYIYYTSSDED
+670 RDKEYTYYTSSDED
-682 IDRKFRIAEKILG
+682 IDRKFRIAERILG
-695 GFGLGAAYGAPH
+695 GFGLGASYGVPH
-707 FNQDNP
+707 FNPDNP

-725 DKDCVDKL
+725 DRDCVDKL

-745 DAYRLQFAHM
+745 DAYRLQFALM
-755 TSDSYRKQYD
+755 TSDKYRKQYD

-803 EDTGCAKIKL
+803 EEVSYAKIKL
-813 DTWEKAVIDE
+813 DSWEKAVIDE
-823 EVQRPDFVCWI
+823 ESKRDDFVCWI
-834 RNPASSKSWGL
+834 RNPSTPKGWGL

-857 FYPDFL
+857 FYPDFI
-863 IIRNVIGIGYVIDI
+863 IIRNVTGIGYVIDI
-877 LEPHRGDLTDNLSKA
+877 LEPHRADLTDNLSKA
-892 KALVDYAQRQP
+892 KALADYAQKQP
-903 SAPIG
+903 TAPIG

-926 KRLDLAKSAVRAKVM
+926 KRLDLAKSAVRARVM
-941 QLQMIQELDNLF
+941 QIQTTQELDNLF
-953 LDDNLVD
+953 LDDSLVD

>member
-20 INSAEAYHKVDGRP
+20 INSAQAYHRVDGRP

-51 TTVIEDI
+51 TEVIEDI

-81 LNEQSKTKIITKAD
+81 LNEQSKTKIIQKAD

-106 DDSFDQEMFDDGMI
+106 DDSFDQEMLDDGMI
-120 YFLNTQKLGKSSRL
+120 YFLNTQKLGKASRL
-134 VSGGD
+134 VSGSD
-139 SRTYTIWQT
+139 SRTYTIWQS

-153 VQKGNHLYVI
+153 ERKGNHLYVI

-170 MHDRDAARAT
+170 MQDREAARAT
-180 TIMQKFLKG
+180 SIMQKFLKG

-195 QPMPV
+195 DALPV

-229 DEVRSSG
+229 DEVRASG

-272 NYYCETQH
+272 NYYCTTQK

-287 LVIQVENRSS
+287 LVIQVENRNS

-311 IETRTGARFTEYEVV
+311 IEARTGARFSEYEVV

-334 IEVGDLKIH
+334 IEAGGLKIH

-407 DETLNEVRLFLPHFN
+407 DETLNEVCLFLPHFN

-450 GSDSRETWGY
+450 GNDSRETWGY
-460 RPRTNHR
+460 RPRKHQPK
-467 EVDPNQIT
+467 VDLNQMT
-475 LEGYAQ
+475 LAGFAQ
-481 SQGIPADPLFGNQYA
+481 SQSIFVDPLF
-496 EAGKETA
+496 EATESKADDTTKG
-503 GETTQKEL
+503 GTTQEES
-511 VSPASADRP
+511 VSSQQQKPDINIDNPSEMNVPAPRSINQGTTFAP
-520 DTNIGNPFIRT
+520 
-531 VPTQQNTDAGTAS
+531 QQSDVG
-544 LVSGAETSETSTS
+544 VSST

-569 SIDREAIAAFIN
+569 SIDREVIATFIN
-581 RTALI
+581 KTALI
-586 TYEIKPFKTT
+586 SYEIKPFKTT

-609 KNTGLDTYAL
+609 KNTGLDSYAL
-619 YNIQADGIKM
+619 HSIQQDGVRMIK
-629 IEEYISKLK
+629 EYIGRLK
-638 KIGEYDTLA
+638 ENGEYDTLA
-647 TEVKKLNLSWKV
+647 SEVKKLNLSWKV
-659 FDAFGEAVNGD
+659 FDAFGKAVNED
-670 EEYIYYTSSDED
+670 KEYIYYTSSDED

-695 GFGLGAAYGAPH
+695 GFGLGTAYGTLH
-707 FNQDNP
+707 FNPENP

-725 DKDCVDKL
+725 EKDCVDKL
-733 HLYAKDKFNELS
+733 HLYAKNKFNEMS
-745 DAYRLQFAHM
+745 DTYRLQFAHM
-755 TSDSYRKQYD
+755 QSEKYRKQYD

-780 LPEQIRPIVDQDGEK
+780 LPEQIRPIVDLDGEK

-803 EDTGCAKIKL
+803 EEVGYAKIKL
-813 DTWEKAVIDE
+813 DSWEKAVIE
-823 EVQRPDFVCWI
+823 EESKRDDFICWI
-834 RNPASSKSWGL
+834 RNPSKGWGL

-863 IIRNVIGIGYVIDI
+863 IIRNVVGIGYAIDI

-892 KALVDYAQRQP
+892 KALVDYAQKQP

-908 RLQLIREGKDNI
+908 RLQMIREGKDSI

-926 KRLDLAKSAVRAKVM
+926 KRLDLAKSAVRERVM
-941 QLQMIQELDNLF
+941 QLQSTQELDALF
-953 LDDNLVD
+953 LDDSLVE

>member
-1 MRDELISFQQTAV
+1 MRDELISFQQIAV

-20 INSAEAYHKVDGRP
+20 INSAVAYHKVDGRP

-41 PTGSGKTIVM
+41 PTGSGKTIVI

-81 LNEQSKTKIITKAD
+81 LNEQSKLKIMTKAD
-95 KIRPNQCVTIE
+95 KIRPNQCITIE
-106 DDSFDQEMFDDGMI
+106 DNSFDQEMLDDGMI

-153 VQKGNHLYVI
+153 EQKGDHLYVI

-195 QPMPV
+195 CPMPV

-219 SVRHDVDVRP
+219 SVRHDVDVYP

-287 LVIQVENRSS
+287 LVIQVENRNS
-297 DSASATEIGECLSR
+297 DSASVTEIGECLSR
-311 IETRTGARFTEYEVV
+311 IESRTGARFAEYEVV

-334 IEVGDLKIH
+334 IEAGGLKIH

-369 DCPRAETMMSFRHA
+369 DCPRAETMMSFRHV

-450 GSDSRETWGY
+450 GNDSRETWGY
-460 RPRTNHR
+460 HPKTRRQAA
-467 EVDPNQIT
+467 DPNQIT
-475 LEGYAQ
+475 LAGYAQ
-481 SQGIPADPLFGNQYA
+481 SQGIPADPLFDNSSAETENDASEGTANGN
-496 EAGKETA
+496 
-503 GETTQKEL
+503 L
-511 VSPASADRP
+511 PSNVSADRP
-520 DTNIGNPFIRT
+520 GTNIDNPSVRT
-531 VPTQQNTDAGTAS
+531 MPTQQNLDSETA
-544 LVSGAETSETSTS
+544 LTSEDERPDHPATQ
-557 PEPEQEQLVFTD
+557 EPEQLVFMD
-569 SIDREAIAAFIN
+569 RIDRVAIAAFIN
-581 RTALI
+581 ETALI

-619 YNIQADGIKM
+619 HNVQVDGIKM
-629 IEEYISKLK
+629 IEDYISKLK
-638 KIGEYDTLA
+638 ENDEYDTLA
-647 TEVKKLNLSWKV
+647 AEVKKLNLSWKI
-659 FDAFGEAVNGD
+659 FDAFGKAVNED
-670 EEYIYYTSSDED
+670 KEYIYYTSSDED

-695 GFGLGAAYGAPH
+695 GFGLGAAYGALH
-707 FNQDNP
+707 FNPDYP
-713 SEYMVHV
+713 SEYMIHI

-745 DAYRLQFAHM
+745 DAYRLQFAM
-755 TSDSYRKQYD
+755 ASDKYRKQYD

-780 LPEQIRPIVDQDGEK
+780 LPERIRPIVDQDGEK

-803 EDTGCAKIKL
+803 EDTGYAKIKL
-813 DTWEKAVIDE
+813 DSWEKTVIDE
-823 EVQRPDFVCWI
+823 EAQRPDFVCWI
-834 RNPASSKSWGL
+834 RNPSNGWGL
-845 CLQRLENGIVKG
+845 CLQRFENGVAKS
-857 FYPDFL
+857 FFPDFL
-863 IIRNVIGIGYVIDI
+863 IVRNVVGIGYVIDI
-877 LEPHRGDLTDNLSKA
+877 LEPHRADLTDNLSKA
-892 KALVDYAQRQP
+892 KALAEYAQKQP

-926 KRLDLAKSAVRAKVM
+926 KRLDLAKSAVRTKVM
-941 QLQMIQELDNLF
+941 QLQTIQELDNLF
-953 LDDNLVD
+953 LVDDLVD

>member
-20 INSAEAYHKVDGRP
+20 INSAQAYHRVDGRP

-51 TTVIEDI
+51 TEVIEDI

-81 LNEQSKTKIITKAD
+81 LNEQSKTKIIQKAD

-106 DDSFDQEMFDDGMI
+106 DDSFDQEMLDDGMI
-120 YFLNTQKLGKSSRL
+120 YFLNTQKLGKASRL
-134 VSGGD
+134 VSGSD
-139 SRTYTIWQT
+139 SRTYTIWQS

-153 VQKGNHLYVI
+153 ERKGNHLYVI

-170 MHDRDAARAT
+170 MQDREAARAT
-180 TIMQKFLKG
+180 SIMQKFLKG

-195 QPMPV
+195 DALPV

-229 DEVRSSG
+229 DEVRASG

-272 NYYCETQH
+272 NYYCTTQK

-287 LVIQVENRSS
+287 LVIQVENRNS

-311 IETRTGARFTEYEVV
+311 IEARTGARFSEYEVV

-334 IEVGDLKIH
+334 IEAGGLKIH

-407 DETLNEVRLFLPHFN
+407 DETLNEVCLFLPHFN

-450 GSDSRETWGY
+450 GNDSRETWGY
-460 RPRTNHR
+460 RPRKHQPK
-467 EVDPNQIT
+467 VDLNQMT
-475 LEGYAQ
+475 LAGFAQ
-481 SQGIPADPLFGNQYA
+481 SQSIFVDPLF
-496 EAGKETA
+496 EATESKADDTTKG
-503 GETTQKEL
+503 GTTQEES
-511 VSPASADRP
+511 VSSQQQKPDINIDNPSEMNVPAPRSINQGTTFAP
-520 DTNIGNPFIRT
+520 
-531 VPTQQNTDAGTAS
+531 QQSDVG
-544 LVSGAETSETSTS
+544 VSST

-569 SIDREAIAAFIN
+569 SIDREVIATFIN
-581 RTALI
+581 KTALI

-609 KNTGLDTYAL
+609 KNTGLDSYAL
-619 YNIQADGIKM
+619 HSIQQDGVRMIK
-629 IEEYISKLK
+629 EYIGRLK
-638 KIGEYDTLA
+638 ENGEYDTLA
-647 TEVKKLNLSWKV
+647 SEVKKLNLSWKV
-659 FDAFGEAVNGD
+659 FDAFGKAVNED
-670 EEYIYYTSSDED
+670 KEYIYYTSSDED

-695 GFGLGAAYGAPH
+695 GFGLGTAYGTLH
-707 FNQDNP
+707 FNPENP

-725 DKDCVDKL
+725 EKDCVDKL
-733 HLYAKDKFNELS
+733 HLYAKNKFNEMS
-745 DAYRLQFAHM
+745 DTYRLQFAHM
-755 TSDSYRKQYD
+755 QSEKYRKQYD

-780 LPEQIRPIVDQDGEK
+780 LPEQIRPIVDLDGEK

-803 EDTGCAKIKL
+803 EEVGYAKIKL
-813 DTWEKAVIDE
+813 DSWEKAVIE
-823 EVQRPDFVCWI
+823 EESKRDDFICWI
-834 RNPASSKSWGL
+834 RNPSKGWGL
-845 CLQRLENGIVKG
+845 CLQRLENGLVKG

-863 IIRNVIGIGYVIDI
+863 IIRNVVGIGYAIDI

-892 KALVDYAQRQP
+892 KALVDYAQKQP

-908 RLQLIREGKDNI
+908 RLQMIREGKDSI

-926 KRLDLAKSAVRAKVM
+926 KRLDLAKSAVRERVM
-941 QLQMIQELDNLF
+941 QLQSTQELDALF
-953 LDDNLVD
+953 LDDSLVE

>member
-20 INSAEAYHKVDGRP
+20 INSAQAYHRVDGRP

-51 TTVIEDI
+51 TEVIEDI

-81 LNEQSKTKIITKAD
+81 LNEQSKTKIIQKAD

-106 DDSFDQEMFDDGMI
+106 DDSFDQEMLDDGMI
-120 YFLNTQKLGKSSRL
+120 YFLNTQKLGKASRL
-134 VSGGD
+134 VIGSD
-139 SRTYTIWQT
+139 SRTYTIWQS

-153 VQKGNHLYVI
+153 ERKGNHLYVI

-170 MHDRDAARAT
+170 MQDREAARAT
-180 TIMQKFLKG
+180 SIMQKFLKG

-195 QPMPV
+195 DALPV

-229 DEVRSSG
+229 DEVRASG

-272 NYYCETQH
+272 NYYCTTQK

-287 LVIQVENRSS
+287 LVIQVENRNS

-311 IETRTGARFTEYEVV
+311 IEARTGARFSEYEVV

-334 IEVGDLKIH
+334 IEAGGLKIH

-407 DETLNEVRLFLPHFN
+407 DETLNEVCLFLPHFN

-450 GSDSRETWGY
+450 GNDSRETWGY
-460 RPRTNHR
+460 RPRKHQPK
-467 EVDPNQIT
+467 VDLNQMT
-475 LEGYAQ
+475 LAGFAQ
-481 SQGIPADPLFGNQYA
+481 SQSIFVDPLF
-496 EAGKETA
+496 EATESKADDTTKG
-503 GETTQKEL
+503 GTTQEES
-511 VSPASADRP
+511 VSSQQQKPDINIDNPSEMNVPAPRSINQGTTFAP
-520 DTNIGNPFIRT
+520 
-531 VPTQQNTDAGTAS
+531 QQSDVG
-544 LVSGAETSETSTS
+544 VSST

-569 SIDREAIAAFIN
+569 SIDREVIATFIN
-581 RTALI
+581 KTALI

-609 KNTGLDTYAL
+609 KNTGLDSYAL
-619 YNIQADGIKM
+619 HSIQQDGVRMIK
-629 IEEYISKLK
+629 EYIGRLK
-638 KIGEYDTLA
+638 ENGEYDTLA
-647 TEVKKLNLSWKV
+647 SEVKKLNLSWKV
-659 FDAFGEAVNGD
+659 FDAFGKAVNED
-670 EEYIYYTSSDED
+670 KEYIYYTSSDED

-695 GFGLGAAYGAPH
+695 GFGLGTAYGTLH
-707 FNQDNP
+707 FNPENP

-725 DKDCVDKL
+725 EKDCVDKL
-733 HLYAKDKFNELS
+733 HLYAKNKFNEMS
-745 DAYRLQFAHM
+745 DTYRLQFAHM
-755 TSDSYRKQYD
+755 QSEKYRKQYD

-780 LPEQIRPIVDQDGEK
+780 LPEQIRPIVDLDGEK

-803 EDTGCAKIKL
+803 EEVGYAKIKL
-813 DTWEKAVIDE
+813 DSWEKAVIE
-823 EVQRPDFVCWI
+823 EESKRDDFICWI
-834 RNPASSKSWGL
+834 RNPSKGWGL

-863 IIRNVIGIGYVIDI
+863 IIRNVVGIGYAIDI

-892 KALVDYAQRQP
+892 KALVDYAQKQP

-908 RLQLIREGKDNI
+908 RLQMIREGKDSI

-926 KRLDLAKSAVRAKVM
+926 KRLDLAKSAVRERVM
-941 QLQMIQELDNLF
+941 QLQSTQELDALF
-953 LDDNLVD
+953 LDDSLVE

>member
-1 MRDELISFQQTAV
+1 MRDELISFQHVAV
-14 SKLLAE
+14 SKLLDA
-20 INSAEAYHKVDGRP
+20 IKSAVDYNRIDGRP

-58 LNGTETTVEQPE
+58 LNGTETTVEQSE

-81 LNEQSKTKIITKAD
+81 LNEQSRMKIITKAD
-95 KIRPNQCVTIE
+95 KIRPNQCVPIE
-106 DDSFDQEMFDDGMI
+106 DDAFDQEMLDDGMI
-120 YFLNTQKLGKSSRL
+120 YFLNTQKLAKTSRL
-134 VSGGD
+134 VNHGD

-153 VQKGNHLYVI
+153 EQKGDHLYVI

-189 SEADGL
+189 SEEDGID
-195 QPMPV
+195 PMPI

-208 ERFRRLVGNIS
+208 ERFRRLVGNIY
-219 SVRHDVDVRP
+219 SVRHDVDVLP
-229 DEVRSSG
+229 DEVRASG

-287 LVIQVENRSS
+287 LVIQVENRNN

-311 IETRTGARFTEYEVV
+311 IEARTGARFSEYEVV
-326 HTFGQTAT
+326 HTFGQTAA
-334 IEVGDLKIH
+334 IETGGLKIH

-450 GSDSRETWGY
+450 GNGSRETWGY
-460 RPRTNHR
+460 RPRNRHKA
-467 EVDPNQIT
+467 VNPNQVP
-475 LEGYAQ
+475 LLGYDKT
-481 SQGIPADPLFGNQYA
+481 QGVSADPLFVDKHSERNGD
-496 EAGKETA
+496 
-503 GETTQKEL
+503 TTQEEVNHNVPPTKQ
-511 VSPASADRP
+511 
-520 DTNIGNPFIRT
+520 DTNIDNPSVRT
-531 VPTQQNTDAGTAS
+531 VNTQQNTHDGTAPIS
-544 LVSGAETSETSTS
+544 QETASDVSNTLGI
-557 PEPEQEQLVFTD
+557 EQEELVFED
-569 SIDREAIAAFIN
+569 RIDREAVAEFIN
-581 RTALI
+581 KTALI
-586 TYEIKPFKTT
+586 TYEIKPFKTL

-609 KNTGLDTYAL
+609 KNTGFDTHAMHS
-619 YNIQADGIKM
+619 IQQDGVKM
-629 IEEYISKLK
+629 IEEYVGKLK
-638 KIGEYDTLA
+638 ESGEYENLA
-647 TEVKKLNLSWKV
+647 NEVKKLNLSWKV
-659 FDAFGEAVNGD
+659 FDAFGKAVNED
-670 EEYIYYTSSDED
+670 KEYIYYTSSDED
-682 IDRKFRIAEKILG
+682 IDRKFRIAEKMLG
-695 GFGLGAAYGAPH
+695 GFGLGTAYGDSH
-707 FNQDNP
+707 FNPDNP
-713 SEYMVHV
+713 SEYMIHV

-725 DKDCVDKL
+725 EKDCIDRL
-733 HLYAKDKFNELS
+733 HIYAKNKFNEMS

-755 TSDSYRKQYD
+755 TSDKYRKQYD
-765 AIISNGN
+765 VIISNGN
-772 EVSAHSFH
+772 EVSVHSFH
-780 LPEQIRPIVDQDGEK
+780 LPEQIRPIVDKDGEK
-795 YYNHFFVN
+795 YYNHFFIN
-803 EDTGCAKIKL
+803 EEVGYAKIKL
-813 DTWEKAVIDE
+813 DSWEKAVIDE
-823 EVQRPDFVCWI
+823 ESKRTDFVCWI
-834 RNPASSKSWGL
+834 RNPSKGWGL
-845 CLQRLENGIVKG
+845 CLQRLENGIIKG
-857 FYPDFL
+857 FYPDFM
-863 IIRNVIGIGYVIDI
+863 IIRNVTGIGYVIDI
-877 LEPHRGDLTDNLSKA
+877 LEPHRADLTDNLSKA
-892 KALVDYAQRQP
+892 KALADYAQKQP
-903 SAPIG
+903 TAPIG
-908 RLQLIREGKDNI
+908 RLQLIREGKDNV
-920 TGKKRM
+920 TGKRRM
-926 KRLDLAKSAVRAKVM
+926 KRLDLAKSAVRSRVM
-941 QLQMIQELDNLF
+941 QLQSTQELDAMF
-953 LDDNLVD
+953 LDDSMVD

>member
-20 INSAEAYHKVDGRP
+20 INSAVAYHKVDGRP
-34 QVIAFRA
+34 QVVAFRA

-95 KIRPNQCVTIE
+95 KIRPSQCVTIE
-106 DDSFDQEMFDDGMI
+106 DDSFDQELLDDGMI

-153 VQKGNHLYVI
+153 EQKGDHLYVI

-170 MHDRDAARAT
+170 MHDNAAAKAT

-195 QPMPV
+195 SPMPV

-272 NYYCETQH
+272 NYYCEKQH

-287 LVIQVENRSS
+287 LVIQVENRSN
-297 DSASATEIGECLSR
+297 DSASATEVAECLAR
-311 IETRTGARFTEYEVV
+311 IESRTGARFSEYEVV

-334 IEVGDLKIH
+334 IETGGLKIH

-349 IADNKK
+349 IADNKR

-394 RMIRTPLQRHIDV
+394 RMIRTPLQRHIDI

-437 GSDIPADVEGESY
+437 GSDIPADVERESY
-450 GSDSRETWGY
+450 GNDLRETWGY
-460 RPRTNHR
+460 RPRMRHQTTV
-467 EVDPNQIT
+467 EPNQTTIA
-475 LEGYAQ
+475 GYEQ
-481 SQGIPADPLFGNQYA
+481 SQAISADPLFDHPQTGTGDA
-496 EAGKETA
+496 AGDR
-503 GETTQKEL
+503 TTQQEP
-511 VSPASADRP
+511 VYQPPVDRP
-520 DTNIGNPFIRT
+520 DTNKNNPSVRT
-531 VPTQQNTDAGTAS
+531 IPAEQSMGTETAYAPQPEAPDAP
-544 LVSGAETSETSTS
+544 E
-557 PEPEQEQLVFTD
+557 EPEQLMLMLD
-569 SIDREAIAAFIN
+569 IDREAIAAFIN

-609 KNTGLDTYAL
+609 KNTGLDAYAL
-619 YNIQADGIKM
+619 HSIQQDGIKM
-629 IEEYISKLK
+629 IEGYIGKLK
-638 KIGEYDTLA
+638 DGGEYDALA
-647 TEVKKLNLSWKV
+647 SEVKKLNLSWKV
-659 FDAFGEAVNGD
+659 FDAFGKAID
-670 EEYIYYTSSDED
+670 RDKEYTYYTSSDED
-682 IDRKFRIAEKILG
+682 LDRKFRIAERILG
-695 GFGLGAAYGAPH
+695 GFGLGVAYGVPH
-707 FNQDNP
+707 FNLDNP
-713 SEYMVHV
+713 SEYMIHV

-725 DKDCVDKL
+725 DKDCVDRL

-745 DAYRLQFAHM
+745 DAYRLRFALM
-755 TSDSYRKQYD
+755 TSDKYRKQYD

-803 EDTGCAKIKL
+803 EDTGYAKIKL
-813 DTWEKAVIDE
+813 DSWEKAIIDE
-823 EVQRPDFVCWI
+823 ESKRNDFVCWI
-834 RNPASSKSWGL
+834 RNPSTPKGWGL
-845 CLQRLENGIVKG
+845 CLQRMENGIVKG
-857 FYPDFL
+857 FYPDFI
-863 IIRNVIGIGYVIDI
+863 IIRNIAGIGYVIDI
-877 LEPHRGDLTDNLSKA
+877 LEPHRADLTDNLSKA
-892 KALVDYAQRQP
+892 KALADYAQKQP
-903 SAPIG
+903 TAPIG

-941 QLQMIQELDNLF
+941 QVQTTQELDNLF
-953 LDDNLVD
+953 LDDGLVD

>member
-20 INSAEAYHKVDGRP
+20 ITSAQAYHRVDGRP

-51 TTVIEDI
+51 TEVIEDI

-81 LNEQSKTKIITKAD
+81 LNEQSKTKIIQKAD

-106 DDSFDQEMFDDGMI
+106 DDSFDQEMLDDGMI
-120 YFLNTQKLGKSSRL
+120 YFLNTQKLGKASRL
-134 VSGGD
+134 VSGSD
-139 SRTYTIWQT
+139 SRTYTIWQS

-153 VQKGNHLYVI
+153 ERKGNHLYVI

-170 MHDRDAARAT
+170 MQDREAARAT
-180 TIMQKFLKG
+180 SIMQKFLKG

-195 QPMPV
+195 DALPV

-229 DEVRSSG
+229 DEVRASG

-272 NYYCETQH
+272 NYYCTTQK

-287 LVIQVENRSS
+287 LVIQVENRNS

-311 IETRTGARFTEYEVV
+311 IEARTGARFSEYEVV

-334 IEVGDLKIH
+334 IEAGGLKIH

-407 DETLNEVRLFLPHFN
+407 DETLNEVCLFLPHFN

-450 GSDSRETWGY
+450 GNDSRETWGY
-460 RPRTNHR
+460 RPRKHQPK
-467 EVDPNQIT
+467 VDLNQMT
-475 LEGYAQ
+475 LAGFAQ
-481 SQGIPADPLFGNQYA
+481 SQSIFVDPLF
-496 EAGKETA
+496 EATESKADDTTKG
-503 GETTQKEL
+503 GTTQEES
-511 VSPASADRP
+511 VSSQQQKPDINIDNPSEMNVPAPRSINQGTTFAP
-520 DTNIGNPFIRT
+520 
-531 VPTQQNTDAGTAS
+531 QQSDVG
-544 LVSGAETSETSTS
+544 VSST

-569 SIDREAIAAFIN
+569 SIDREVIATFIN
-581 RTALI
+581 KTALI

-609 KNTGLDTYAL
+609 KNTGLDSYAL
-619 YNIQADGIKM
+619 HSIQQDGVRMIK
-629 IEEYISKLK
+629 EYIGRLK
-638 KIGEYDTLA
+638 ENGEYDTLA
-647 TEVKKLNLSWKV
+647 SEVKKLNLSWKV
-659 FDAFGEAVNGD
+659 FDAFGKAVNED
-670 EEYIYYTSSDED
+670 KEYIYYTSSDED

-695 GFGLGAAYGAPH
+695 GFGLGTAYGTLH
-707 FNQDNP
+707 FNPENP

-725 DKDCVDKL
+725 EKDCVDKL
-733 HLYAKDKFNELS
+733 HLYAKNKFNEMS
-745 DAYRLQFAHM
+745 DTYRLQFAHM
-755 TSDSYRKQYD
+755 QSEKYRKQYD

-780 LPEQIRPIVDQDGEK
+780 LPKQIRPIVDLDGEK

-803 EDTGCAKIKL
+803 EEVGYAKIKL
-813 DTWEKAVIDE
+813 DSWEKAVIE
-823 EVQRPDFVCWI
+823 EESKRDDFICWI
-834 RNPASSKSWGL
+834 RNPSKGWGL

-863 IIRNVIGIGYVIDI
+863 IIRNVVGIGYAIDI

-892 KALVDYAQRQP
+892 KALVDYAQKQP

-908 RLQLIREGKDNI
+908 RLQMIREGKDSI

-926 KRLDLAKSAVRAKVM
+926 KRLDLAKSAVRERVM
-941 QLQMIQELDNLF
+941 QLQSTQELDALF
-953 LDDNLVD
+953 LDDSLVE

>member
-20 INSAEAYHKVDGRP
+20 INSAQAYHRVDGRP

-51 TTVIEDI
+51 TEVIEDI

-81 LNEQSKTKIITKAD
+81 LNEQSKTKIIQKAD

-106 DDSFDQEMFDDGMI
+106 DDSFDQEMLDDGMI
-120 YFLNTQKLGKSSRL
+120 YFLNTQKLGKASRL
-134 VSGGD
+134 VSGSD
-139 SRTYTIWQT
+139 SRTYTIWQS

-153 VQKGNHLYVI
+153 ERKGNHLYVI

-170 MHDRDAARAT
+170 MQDREAARAT
-180 TIMQKFLKG
+180 SIMQKFLKG

-195 QPMPV
+195 DALPV

-229 DEVRSSG
+229 DEVRASG

-272 NYYCETQH
+272 NYYCTTQK

-287 LVIQVENRSS
+287 LVIQVENRNS

-311 IETRTGARFTEYEVV
+311 IEARTGARFSEYEVV

-334 IEVGDLKIH
+334 IEAGGLKIH

-407 DETLNEVRLFLPHFN
+407 DETLNEVCLFLPHFN
-422 KDNVESVMKALQDEE
+422 KDNVESVMKALQYEE

-450 GSDSRETWGY
+450 GNDSRETWGY
-460 RPRTNHR
+460 RPRKHQPK
-467 EVDPNQIT
+467 VDLNQMT
-475 LEGYAQ
+475 LAGFAQ
-481 SQGIPADPLFGNQYA
+481 SQSIFVDPLF
-496 EAGKETA
+496 EATESKADDTTKG
-503 GETTQKEL
+503 GTTQEES
-511 VSPASADRP
+511 VSSQQQKPDINIDNPSEMNVPAPRSINQGTTFAP
-520 DTNIGNPFIRT
+520 
-531 VPTQQNTDAGTAS
+531 QQSDVG
-544 LVSGAETSETSTS
+544 VSST

-569 SIDREAIAAFIN
+569 SIDREVIATFIN
-581 RTALI
+581 KTALI

-609 KNTGLDTYAL
+609 KNTGLDSYAL
-619 YNIQADGIKM
+619 HSIQQDGVRMIK
-629 IEEYISKLK
+629 EYIGRLK
-638 KIGEYDTLA
+638 ENGEYDTLA
-647 TEVKKLNLSWKV
+647 SEVKKLNLSWKV
-659 FDAFGEAVNGD
+659 FDAFGKAVNED
-670 EEYIYYTSSDED
+670 KEYIYYTSSDED

-695 GFGLGAAYGAPH
+695 GFGLGTAYGTLH
-707 FNQDNP
+707 FNPENP

-725 DKDCVDKL
+725 EKDCVDKL
-733 HLYAKDKFNELS
+733 HLYAKNKFNEMS
-745 DAYRLQFAHM
+745 DTYRLQFAHM
-755 TSDSYRKQYD
+755 QSEKYRKQYD

-780 LPEQIRPIVDQDGEK
+780 LPEQIRPIVDLDGEK

-803 EDTGCAKIKL
+803 EEVGYAKIKL
-813 DTWEKAVIDE
+813 DSWEKAVIE
-823 EVQRPDFVCWI
+823 EESKRDDFICWI
-834 RNPASSKSWGL
+834 RNPSKGWGL

-863 IIRNVIGIGYVIDI
+863 IIRNVVGIGYAIDI

-892 KALVDYAQRQP
+892 KALVDYAQKQP

-908 RLQLIREGKDNI
+908 RLQMIREGKDSI

-926 KRLDLAKSAVRAKVM
+926 KRLDLAKSAVRERVM
-941 QLQMIQELDNLF
+941 QLQSTQELDALF
-953 LDDNLVD
+953 LDDSLVE

>member
-20 INSAEAYHKVDGRP
+20 INSAKAYYKVDGRP

-106 DDSFDQEMFDDGMI
+106 DDSFDQEMLDDGMI

-153 VQKGNHLYVI
+153 EQKGDHLYVI

-195 QPMPV
+195 RPMPI

-229 DEVRSSG
+229 DEVRLSG

-297 DSASATEIGECLSR
+297 DNASATEIGECLSR
-311 IETRTGARFTEYEVV
+311 IESRTGARFSEYEVV
-326 HTFGQTAT
+326 HTFGQTAV
-334 IEVGDLKIH
+334 IEAGGLKIY

-450 GSDSRETWGY
+450 GNDSRETWGY
-460 RPRTNHR
+460 RPRTR
-467 EVDPNQIT
+467 RQTVDPNQLT
-475 LEGYAQ
+475 LAEYEQ
-481 SQGIPADPLFGNQYA
+481 SQGIPVDPLFENQRIETGNDTSERTDQEEPISQPSVA
-496 EAGKETA
+496 
-503 GETTQKEL
+503 
-511 VSPASADRP
+511 RP
-520 DTNIGNPFIRT
+520 DTSIDNPSVRT
-531 VPTQQNTDAGTAS
+531 VPIRQNTSANTAS
-544 LVSGAETSETSTS
+544 TSQAEVSETPIT
-557 PEPEQEQLVFTD
+557 PEAEQLQLVFTD

-609 KNTGLDTYAL
+609 KNTGLDTHAL
-619 YNIQADGIKM
+619 YNVQLDGIKM
-629 IEEYISKLK
+629 IEEYINKLK
-638 KIGEYDTLA
+638 ETGEYNSLA
-647 TEVKKLNLSWKV
+647 AEVKKLNLSWKV
-659 FDAFGEAVNGD
+659 FDAFGKAVNED
-670 EEYIYYTSSDED
+670 KEYIYYTSSDED

-695 GFGLGAAYGAPH
+695 GFGLGAAYGVPH
-707 FNQDNP
+707 FNPDSP

-733 HLYAKDKFNELS
+733 HLYAKNKFNELS
-745 DAYRLQFAHM
+745 DGYRLQFACM
-755 TSDSYRKQYD
+755 QDKYRKQYD

-803 EDTGCAKIKL
+803 EDTGYAKIKL
-813 DTWEKAVIDE
+813 DSWEKAVIDE
-823 EVQRPDFVCWI
+823 EFKRGDFVCWI
-834 RNPASSKSWGL
+834 RNPSKGWGL

-863 IIRNVIGIGYVIDI
+863 IIRNVTGIGYVIDI
-877 LEPHRGDLTDNLSKA
+877 LEPHRADLTDNLSKT
-892 KALVDYAQRQP
+892 KALVDYAQKQP

-908 RLQLIREGKDNI
+908 RLQIIREGKDNI

-941 QLQMIQELDNLF
+941 QIQTTQELDNLF
-953 LDDNLVD
+953 LDDSLVD

>member
-20 INSAEAYHKVDGRP
+20 INSAQAYHRVDGRP

-51 TTVIEDI
+51 TEVIEDI

-81 LNEQSKTKIITKAD
+81 LNEQSKTKIIQKAD

-106 DDSFDQEMFDDGMI
+106 DDSFDQEMLDDGMI
-120 YFLNTQKLGKSSRL
+120 YFLNTQKLGKASRL
-134 VSGGD
+134 VSGSD
-139 SRTYTIWQT
+139 SRTYTIWQS

-153 VQKGNHLYVI
+153 ERKGNHLYVI

-170 MHDRDAARAT
+170 MQDREAARAT
-180 TIMQKFLKG
+180 SIMQKFLKG

-195 QPMPV
+195 DALPV

-229 DEVRSSG
+229 DEVRASG

-272 NYYCETQH
+272 NYYCTTQK

-287 LVIQVENRSS
+287 LVIQVENRNS

-311 IETRTGARFTEYEVV
+311 IEARTGARFSEYEVV

-334 IEVGDLKIH
+334 IEAGGLKIH

-407 DETLNEVRLFLPHFN
+407 DETLNEVCLFLPHFN

-450 GSDSRETWGY
+450 GNDSRETWGY
-460 RPRTNHR
+460 RPRKHQPK
-467 EVDPNQIT
+467 VDLNQMT
-475 LEGYAQ
+475 LAGFAQ
-481 SQGIPADPLFGNQYA
+481 SQSIFVDPLF
-496 EAGKETA
+496 EATESKADDTTKG
-503 GETTQKEL
+503 GTTQEES
-511 VSPASADRP
+511 VSSQQQKPDINIDNPSEMNVPAPRSINQGTTFAP
-520 DTNIGNPFIRT
+520 
-531 VPTQQNTDAGTAS
+531 QQSDVG
-544 LVSGAETSETSTS
+544 VSST

-569 SIDREAIAAFIN
+569 SIDREVIATFIN
-581 RTALI
+581 KTALI

-609 KNTGLDTYAL
+609 KNTGLDSYAL
-619 YNIQADGIKM
+619 HSIQQDGIRM
-629 IEEYISKLK
+629 IKEYIGRLK
-638 KIGEYDTLA
+638 ENGEYDTLA
-647 TEVKKLNLSWKV
+647 SEVKKLNLSWKV
-659 FDAFGEAVNGD
+659 FDAFGKAVNED
-670 EEYIYYTSSDED
+670 KEYIYYTSSDED

-695 GFGLGAAYGAPH
+695 GFGLGTAYGTLH
-707 FNQDNP
+707 FNPENP

-725 DKDCVDKL
+725 EKDCVDKL
-733 HLYAKDKFNELS
+733 HLYAKNKFNEMS
-745 DAYRLQFAHM
+745 DTYRLQFAHM
-755 TSDSYRKQYD
+755 QSEKYRKQYD

-780 LPEQIRPIVDQDGEK
+780 LPEQIRPIVDLDGEK

-803 EDTGCAKIKL
+803 EEVGYAKIKL
-813 DTWEKAVIDE
+813 DSWEKAVIE
-823 EVQRPDFVCWI
+823 EESKRDDFICWI
-834 RNPASSKSWGL
+834 RNPSKGWGL

-863 IIRNVIGIGYVIDI
+863 IIRNVVGIGYAIDI

-892 KALVDYAQRQP
+892 KALVDYAQKQP

-908 RLQLIREGKDNI
+908 RLQMIREGKDSI

-926 KRLDLAKSAVRAKVM
+926 KRLDLAKSAVRERVM
-941 QLQMIQELDNLF
+941 QLQSTQELDALF
-953 LDDNLVD
+953 LDDSLVE

>member
-1 MRDELISFQQTAV
+1 
-14 SKLLAE
+14 
-20 INSAEAYHKVDGRP
+20 
-34 QVIAFRA
+34 
-41 PTGSGKTIVM
+41 
-51 TTVIEDI
+51 
-58 LNGTETTVEQPE
+58 
-70 AIFVWLSDSPQ
+70 
-81 LNEQSKTKIITKAD
+81 
-95 KIRPNQCVTIE
+95 
-106 DDSFDQEMFDDGMI
+106 MI
-120 YFLNTQKLGKSSRL
+120 YFLNTQKLGKTSRL

-153 VQKGNHLYVI
+153 EQKGDHFYVI

-195 QPMPV
+195 SPMPI

-219 SVRHDVDVRP
+219 SVRHDVEVRP
-229 DEVRSSG
+229 DEVRNSG

-266 DKCEHW
+266 DKCDHW

-287 LVIQVENRSS
+287 LVIQVENRNS
-297 DSASATEIGECLSR
+297 DSASSTEIGECLSH
-311 IETRTGARFTEYEVV
+311 IEARTGARFSEYEVV

-334 IEVGDLKIH
+334 IEVGGLKIH

-450 GSDSRETWGY
+450 GNDSRETWGY
-460 RPRTNHR
+460 RPRTR
-467 EVDPNQIT
+467 RQAVDQNQLT
-475 LEGYAQ
+475 LAGYEQ
-481 SQGIPADPLFGNQYA
+481 SQGILGDPLF
-496 EAGKETA
+496 KTPLTETDGTVSDCIA
-503 GETTQKEL
+503 QGETTLHSQIEK
-511 VSPASADRP
+511 P
-520 DTNIGNPFIRT
+520 DTNIDNPSVRII
-531 VPTQQNTDAGTAS
+531 PTQQSTNDETTPAYQTS
-544 LVSGAETSETSTS
+544 LDTESE
-557 PEPEQEQLVFTD
+557 QIQLFFNDT
-569 SIDREAIAAFIN
+569 IDREAIATFIN
-581 RTALI
+581 KTALI

-609 KNTGLDTYAL
+609 KNTGLDPYAL
-619 YNIQADGIKM
+619 HNIQLDGIKM
-629 IEEYISKLK
+629 IEEYIGKLK
-638 KIGEYDTLA
+638 ENGEYDTLA
-647 TEVKKLNLSWKV
+647 AEVKKLNLSWKV
-659 FDAFGEAVNGD
+659 FDAFGKAINED
-670 EEYIYYTSSDED
+670 KEYIYYTSSDED

-695 GFGLGAAYGAPH
+695 GFGLGAAYGIPH
-707 FNQDNP
+707 FNPDNP

-733 HLYAKDKFNELS
+733 HLYAKNKFNEMS
-745 DAYRLQFAHM
+745 DTYRLQFAHM
-755 TSDSYRKQYD
+755 QSDKYRKQYD

-780 LPEQIRPIVDQDGEK
+780 LPEQIRPTVDRDGKK

-803 EDTGCAKIKL
+803 EEVGYAKIKL
-813 DTWEKAVIDE
+813 DTWEEAVIDE
-823 EVQRPDFVCWI
+823 ETERNDFVCWI
-834 RNPASSKSWGL
+834 RNPSSPKGWGL
-845 CLQRLENGIVKG
+845 CLQRVENGTVKG
-857 FYPDFL
+857 FYPDFI
-863 IIRNVIGIGYVIDI
+863 IIRNVTGIGYVIDI
-877 LEPHRGDLTDNLSKA
+877 LEPHRADLTDNLSKA
-892 KALVDYAQRQP
+892 KALADYAQKQP

-926 KRLDLAKSAVRAKVM
+926 KRLDLAKSEVRARVM
-941 QLQMIQELDNLF
+941 QLQTTQELDALF
-953 LDDNLVD
+953 LDDSLVD

>member
-20 INSAEAYHKVDGRP
+20 INSAQAYHRVDGRP

-51 TTVIEDI
+51 TEVIEDI

-81 LNEQSKTKIITKAD
+81 LNEQSKTKIIQKTD

-106 DDSFDQEMFDDGMI
+106 DDSFDQEMLDDGMI
-120 YFLNTQKLGKSSRL
+120 YFLNTQKLGKASRL
-134 VSGGD
+134 VSGSD
-139 SRTYTIWQT
+139 SRTYTIWQS

-153 VQKGNHLYVI
+153 ERKGNHLYVI

-170 MHDRDAARAT
+170 MQDREAARAT
-180 TIMQKFLKG
+180 SIMQKFLKG

-195 QPMPV
+195 DALPV

-229 DEVRSSG
+229 DEVRASG

-272 NYYCETQH
+272 NYYCTTQK

-287 LVIQVENRSS
+287 LVIQVENRNS

-311 IETRTGARFTEYEVV
+311 IEARTGARFSEYEVV

-334 IEVGDLKIH
+334 IEAGGLKIH

-407 DETLNEVRLFLPHFN
+407 DETLNEVCLFLPHFN

-450 GSDSRETWGY
+450 GNDSRETWGY
-460 RPRTNHR
+460 RPRKHQPK
-467 EVDPNQIT
+467 VDLNQMT
-475 LEGYAQ
+475 LAGFAQ
-481 SQGIPADPLFGNQYA
+481 SQSIFVDPLF
-496 EAGKETA
+496 EATESKADDTTKG
-503 GETTQKEL
+503 GTTQEES
-511 VSPASADRP
+511 VSSQQQKPDINIDNPSEMNVPAPRSINQGTTFAP
-520 DTNIGNPFIRT
+520 
-531 VPTQQNTDAGTAS
+531 QQSDVG
-544 LVSGAETSETSTS
+544 VSST

-569 SIDREAIAAFIN
+569 SIDREVIATFIN
-581 RTALI
+581 KTALI

-609 KNTGLDTYAL
+609 KNTGLDSYAL
-619 YNIQADGIKM
+619 HSIQQDGVRMIK
-629 IEEYISKLK
+629 EYIGRLK
-638 KIGEYDTLA
+638 ENGEYDVLTS
-647 TEVKKLNLSWKV
+647 EVKKLNLSWKV
-659 FDAFGEAVNGD
+659 FDAFGKAVNED
-670 EEYIYYTSSDED
+670 KEYIYYTSSDED

-695 GFGLGAAYGAPH
+695 GFGLGTAYGTLH
-707 FNQDNP
+707 FNPENP

-725 DKDCVDKL
+725 EKDCVDKL
-733 HLYAKDKFNELS
+733 HLYAKNKFNEMS
-745 DAYRLQFAHM
+745 DTYRLQFAHM
-755 TSDSYRKQYD
+755 QSEKYRKQYD

-780 LPEQIRPIVDQDGEK
+780 LPEQIRPIVDLDGEK

-803 EDTGCAKIKL
+803 EEVGYAKIKL
-813 DTWEKAVIDE
+813 DSWEKAVIE
-823 EVQRPDFVCWI
+823 EESKRDDFICWI
-834 RNPASSKSWGL
+834 RNPSKGWGL

-863 IIRNVIGIGYVIDI
+863 IIRNVVGIGYAIDI

-892 KALVDYAQRQP
+892 KALVDYAQKQP

-908 RLQLIREGKDNI
+908 RLQMIREGKDSI

-926 KRLDLAKSAVRAKVM
+926 KRLDLAKSAVRERVM
-941 QLQMIQELDNLF
+941 QLQSTQELDALF
-953 LDDNLVD
+953 LDDSLVE

>member
-20 INSAEAYHKVDGRP
+20 INSAQAYHRVDGRP

-51 TTVIEDI
+51 TEVIEDI

-81 LNEQSKTKIITKAD
+81 LNEQSKTKIIQKAD

-106 DDSFDQEMFDDGMI
+106 DDSFDQEMLDDGMI
-120 YFLNTQKLGKSSRL
+120 YFLNTQKLGKASRL
-134 VSGGD
+134 VSGSD
-139 SRTYTIWQT
+139 SRTYTIWQS

-153 VQKGNHLYVI
+153 ERKGNHLYVI

-170 MHDRDAARAT
+170 MQDREAARAT
-180 TIMQKFLKG
+180 SIMQKFLKG

-195 QPMPV
+195 DALPV

-229 DEVRSSG
+229 DEVRASG

-272 NYYCETQH
+272 NYYCTTQK

-287 LVIQVENRSS
+287 LVIQVENRNS

-311 IETRTGARFTEYEVV
+311 IEARTGARFSEYEVV

-334 IEVGDLKIH
+334 IEAGGLKIH

-383 QDATYIAQLLG
+383 QDATYVAQLLG
-394 RMIRTPLQRHIDV
+394 RMIRSPLQRHIDV
-407 DETLNEVRLFLPHFN
+407 DETLNEVCLFLPHFN

-450 GSDSRETWGY
+450 GNDSRETWGY
-460 RPRTNHR
+460 RPRKHQPK
-467 EVDPNQIT
+467 VDLNQMT
-475 LEGYAQ
+475 LAGFAQ
-481 SQGIPADPLFGNQYA
+481 SQSIFVDPLF
-496 EAGKETA
+496 EATESKADDTTKG
-503 GETTQKEL
+503 GTTQEES
-511 VSPASADRP
+511 VSSQQQKPDINIDNPSEMNVPAPRSINQGTTFAP
-520 DTNIGNPFIRT
+520 
-531 VPTQQNTDAGTAS
+531 QQSDVG
-544 LVSGAETSETSTS
+544 VSST

-569 SIDREAIAAFIN
+569 SIDREVIATFIN
-581 RTALI
+581 KTALI

-609 KNTGLDTYAL
+609 KNTGLDSYAL
-619 YNIQADGIKM
+619 HSIQQDGVRMIK
-629 IEEYISKLK
+629 EYIGRLK
-638 KIGEYDTLA
+638 ENGEYDTLA
-647 TEVKKLNLSWKV
+647 SEVKKLNLSWKV
-659 FDAFGEAVNGD
+659 FDAFGKAVNED
-670 EEYIYYTSSDED
+670 KEYIYYTSSDED

-695 GFGLGAAYGAPH
+695 GFGLGTAYGTLH
-707 FNQDNP
+707 FNPENP

-725 DKDCVDKL
+725 EKDCVDKL
-733 HLYAKDKFNELS
+733 HLYAKNKFNEMS
-745 DAYRLQFAHM
+745 DTYRLQFAHM
-755 TSDSYRKQYD
+755 QSEKYRKQYD

-780 LPEQIRPIVDQDGEK
+780 LPEQIRPIVDLDGEK

-803 EDTGCAKIKL
+803 EEVGYAKIKL
-813 DTWEKAVIDE
+813 DSWEKAVIE
-823 EVQRPDFVCWI
+823 EESKRDDFICWI
-834 RNPASSKSWGL
+834 RNPSKGWGL

-863 IIRNVIGIGYVIDI
+863 IIRNVVGIGYAIDI

-892 KALVDYAQRQP
+892 KALVDYAQKQP

-908 RLQLIREGKDNI
+908 RLQMIREGKDSI

-926 KRLDLAKSAVRAKVM
+926 KRLDLAKSAVRERVM
-941 QLQMIQELDNLF
+941 QLQSTQELDALF
-953 LDDNLVD
+953 LDDSLVE

>member
-20 INSAEAYHKVDGRP
+20 INSAQAYHRVDGRP

-51 TTVIEDI
+51 TEVIEDI

-81 LNEQSKTKIITKAD
+81 LNEQSKTKIIQKAD

-106 DDSFDQEMFDDGMI
+106 DDSFDQEMLDDGMI
-120 YFLNTQKLGKSSRL
+120 YFLNTQKLGKASRL
-134 VSGGD
+134 VSGSD
-139 SRTYTIWQT
+139 SRTYTIWQS

-153 VQKGNHLYVI
+153 ERKGNHLYVI

-170 MHDRDAARAT
+170 MQDREAARAT
-180 TIMQKFLKG
+180 SIMQKFLKG

-195 QPMPV
+195 DALPV

-229 DEVRSSG
+229 DEVRASG

-272 NYYCETQH
+272 NYYCTTQK

-287 LVIQVENRSS
+287 LVIQVENRNS

-311 IETRTGARFTEYEVV
+311 IEARTGARFSEYEVV

-334 IEVGDLKIH
+334 IEAGGLKIH

-407 DETLNEVRLFLPHFN
+407 DETLNEVCLFLPHFN

-450 GSDSRETWGY
+450 GNDSRETWGY
-460 RPRTNHR
+460 RPRKHQPK
-467 EVDPNQIT
+467 VDLNQMT
-475 LEGYAQ
+475 LAGFAQ
-481 SQGIPADPLFGNQYA
+481 SQSIFVDPLF
-496 EAGKETA
+496 EATESKADDTTKG
-503 GETTQKEL
+503 GTTQEES
-511 VSPASADRP
+511 VSSQQQKPDINIDNPSEMNVPAPRSINQGTTFAP
-520 DTNIGNPFIRT
+520 
-531 VPTQQNTDAGTAS
+531 QQSDVG
-544 LVSGAETSETSTS
+544 VSSTPET
-557 PEPEQEQLVFTD
+557 EQEQLVFTD
-569 SIDREAIAAFIN
+569 SIDREVIATFIN
-581 RTALI
+581 KTALI

-609 KNTGLDTYAL
+609 KNTGLDSYAL
-619 YNIQADGIKM
+619 HSIQQDGVRMIK
-629 IEEYISKLK
+629 EYIGRLK
-638 KIGEYDTLA
+638 ENGEYDTLA
-647 TEVKKLNLSWKV
+647 SEVKKLNLSWKV
-659 FDAFGEAVNGD
+659 FDAFGKAVNED
-670 EEYIYYTSSDED
+670 KEYIYYTSSDED

-695 GFGLGAAYGAPH
+695 GFGLGTAYGTLH
-707 FNQDNP
+707 FNPENP

-725 DKDCVDKL
+725 EKDCVDKL
-733 HLYAKDKFNELS
+733 HLYAKNKFNEMS
-745 DAYRLQFAHM
+745 DTYRLQFAHM
-755 TSDSYRKQYD
+755 QSEKYRKQYD

-780 LPEQIRPIVDQDGEK
+780 LPEQIRPIVDLDGEK

-803 EDTGCAKIKL
+803 EEVGYAKIKL
-813 DTWEKAVIDE
+813 DSWEKAVIE
-823 EVQRPDFVCWI
+823 EESKRDDFICWI
-834 RNPASSKSWGL
+834 RNPSKGWGL

-863 IIRNVIGIGYVIDI
+863 IIRNVVGIGYVIDI

-892 KALVDYAQRQP
+892 KALVDYAQKQP

-908 RLQLIREGKDNI
+908 RLQMIREGKDSI

-926 KRLDLAKSAVRAKVM
+926 KRLDLAKSAVRERVM
-941 QLQMIQELDNLF
+941 QLQSTQELDALF
-953 LDDNLVD
+953 LDDSLVE

>member
-20 INSAEAYHKVDGRP
+20 INSAQAYHRVDGRP

-51 TTVIEDI
+51 TEVIEDI

-81 LNEQSKTKIITKAD
+81 LNEQSKTKIIQKAD

-106 DDSFDQEMFDDGMI
+106 DDSFDQEMLDDGMI
-120 YFLNTQKLGKSSRL
+120 YFLNTQKLGKASRL
-134 VSGGD
+134 VSGSD
-139 SRTYTIWQT
+139 SRTYTIWQS

-153 VQKGNHLYVI
+153 ERKGNHLYVI

-170 MHDRDAARAT
+170 MQDREAARAT
-180 TIMQKFLKG
+180 SIMQKFLKG

-195 QPMPV
+195 DALPV

-229 DEVRSSG
+229 DEVRASG

-272 NYYCETQH
+272 NYYCTTQK

-287 LVIQVENRSS
+287 LVIQVENRNS

-311 IETRTGARFTEYEVV
+311 IEARTGARFSEYEVV

-334 IEVGDLKIH
+334 IEAGGLKIH

-407 DETLNEVRLFLPHFN
+407 DETLNEVCLFLPHFN

-450 GSDSRETWGY
+450 GNDSRETWGY
-460 RPRTNHR
+460 RPRKHQPK
-467 EVDPNQIT
+467 VDLNQMT
-475 LEGYAQ
+475 LAGFAQ
-481 SQGIPADPLFGNQYA
+481 SQSIFVDPLF
-496 EAGKETA
+496 EATESKADDTTKG
-503 GETTQKEL
+503 GTTQEES
-511 VSPASADRP
+511 VSSQQQKPDINIDNPSEMNVPAPRSINQGTTFAP
-520 DTNIGNPFIRT
+520 
-531 VPTQQNTDAGTAS
+531 QQSDVG
-544 LVSGAETSETSTS
+544 VSST

-569 SIDREAIAAFIN
+569 SIDREVIATFIN
-581 RTALI
+581 KTALI

-609 KNTGLDTYAL
+609 KNTGLDSYAL
-619 YNIQADGIKM
+619 HSIQQDGVRMIK
-629 IEEYISKLK
+629 EYIGRLK
-638 KIGEYDTLA
+638 ENGEYDTLA
-647 TEVKKLNLSWKV
+647 SEVKKLNLSWKV
-659 FDAFGEAVNGD
+659 FDAFGKAVNED
-670 EEYIYYTSSDED
+670 KEYIYYTSSDED

-695 GFGLGAAYGAPH
+695 GFGLGTAYGTLH
-707 FNQDNP
+707 FNPENP

-725 DKDCVDKL
+725 EKDCVDKL
-733 HLYAKDKFNELS
+733 HLYAKNKFNEMS
-745 DAYRLQFAHM
+745 DTYRLQFAHM
-755 TSDSYRKQYD
+755 QSEKYRKQDD

-780 LPEQIRPIVDQDGEK
+780 LPEQIRPIVDLDGEK

-803 EDTGCAKIKL
+803 EEVGYAKIKL
-813 DTWEKAVIDE
+813 DSWEKAVIE
-823 EVQRPDFVCWI
+823 EESKRDDFICWI
-834 RNPASSKSWGL
+834 RNPSKGWGL

-863 IIRNVIGIGYVIDI
+863 IIRNVVGIGYAIDI

-892 KALVDYAQRQP
+892 KALVDYAQKQP

-908 RLQLIREGKDNI
+908 RLQMIREGKDSI

-926 KRLDLAKSAVRAKVM
+926 KRLDLAKSAVRERVM
-941 QLQMIQELDNLF
+941 QLQSTQELDALF
-953 LDDNLVD
+953 LDDSLVE